1 MLLNAINKCSNT
13 QNVSLKFDRGARES
27 PASTRKLNSF
37 KTYLNLKYLYRSSEN
52 YTLGNMA
59 KITNKLETPASAT
72 HSLQQEM
79 NLARRACWCN
89 IRDESKSSP
98 NSPLTTTATATAT
111 ATLITDKNAQTK
123 KSCEICEN
131 CFNHLTNN
139 DVIFDTNDDATAA
152 DLNAFPA
159 AAAEITKAAVVE
171 RATNYNNN
179 NKNNKNNK
187 NKIHT
192 RIVNIANENN
202 RKTLI
207 VYDRDNDNG
216 HHNDDYY
223 TEIDNDNDNVDI
235 DIDVDVDVDNNR
247 YKNKNDINNIYKKN
261 KNKNN
266 SDVDVNVDNEVTT
279 VLYGATSSKNITNN
293 FINNNDNDNDNNAYS
308 SSKSINNYSCKNSTE
323 DTVPSA
329 IITTT
334 TKIEIATN
342 ANLDNFNIE
351 ATTKTTT
358 TTSIATT
365 NLSDNL
371 NNIINENK
379 LKNRSVNKLK
389 SNRRTIDATDKKMAT
404 GATESTE
411 LNATN
416 IVANNYVNIKNNNN
430 NNGNCKVNDNINK
443 MATTT
448 ETKLKS
454 FSTDFVKFARA
465 LLLHFWLAFVA
476 FCDKNTI
483 KRDDPRFVE
492 ARRQDQQRQ
501 QQQQQQQKNREHQ
514 QQGQQQDNRQ
524 QQQQQEQQQR
534 PKKFRLLTNKKFI
547 FLFMVCAFFSC
558 INRIDARPNAIGT
571 SSNAIPGNEA
581 VATGVVGDGGSPNA
595 GNNIGSNLPTS
606 DGAIPDFS
614 KPSKEMSKNIFLSD
628 SDSYK
633 EGHHAE
639 RYPLSQVDFDR
650 VKTPFIIG
658 IWILSA
664 SIAKI
669 GFHMTPKLH
678 LIFPE
683 SCLLIVVGVVIGV
696 VLFFG
701 TEVAVSPLTPN
712 TFFFYMLP
720 PIILDAG
727 YFMPNRMFFDNLGTI
742 LLMAVV
748 GTIFNIATIGGSLWA
763 CGLTGIF
770 GGADQTPKFLD
781 IFLFASL
788 ISAVDPV
795 AVLAVFEEIHVNE
808 ILYIVVFG
816 ESLLNDAVTVV
827 MYHMMEVYNE
837 IGISNIIAQDVVS
850 GVGSFFVVAIGGT
863 VIGIIWG
870 FLTGLVTR
878 FTDHVRVI
886 EPIFIFVMAY
896 LAYLNAE
903 IFHMSGILAITFCG
917 ITMKNYVE
925 SNISQKSHTTVKYA
939 LKMLSSSS
947 ETIIFM
953 FLGVATVNN
962 HHVWNTWFVLLTIAF
977 CSVFRVLGVILLSAL
992 ANRFR
997 LHKLSRVDQ
1006 FVMSYG
1012 GLRGAVAFALVLLVD
1027 ENVVKQ
1033 KDMFVTTTI
1042 AVIYFTVFLQG
1053 ITIKPLVKILNV
1065 KRANKRK
1072 PTMNERIHERFM
1084 DHLMAGI
1091 EDIVGKTGNYNVR
1104 DKFKRF
1110 DNRFIRPLLIRDL
1123 KGAEPKI
1130 IETYS
1135 KLTMRDAMEVMRRNP
1150 STIGQITGT
1159 ESMSAL
1165 FRNYTNN
1172 CIGGRWA
1179 PPTIYTTCPSL
1190 TNLDHSCSRN
1200 LDMHELDYNPSKK
1213 DLTDAKIH
1221 HLLAE
1226 ELKPYRRASIQMH
1239 RRLSYSRH
1247 AVDDRD
1253 LSTQVNYKMQ
1263 MNFRR
1268 MFNDRKHHKR
1278 SKRGTGKQQEGVKQN
1293 HVSFHDFQQNGT
1305 TKQFS
1310 HDYINEVLNE
1320 SAEENQPKLTEVTV
1334 MAANDDWDDGL
1345 TFTAKSSLAENPI
1358 PEEDRNLSRDSDGE
1372 RRVATP
1378 TATESQLPWKR
1389 QGDEISDAVQQNEFP
1404 AWASNK
1410 EYLAY
1415 NSPSATFLGGINK
1428 PKQPKSVIGLF
1439 RRESSGSKG
1448 GTSITGSAIS
1458 DAIDAGSARGSDPA
1472 LAAALSSLI
1481 VPSSQT
1487 SNPRLDKRSQ
1497 SISVTSGEG
1506 HSGPFPVTASH
1517 RRNVRRGS
1525 MLELSGDTIPE
1536 ESYQHGHSKSLC
1548 EPDGDE
1554 WNCGALQ
1561 PHEQYDDDI
1570 GSDSLLPAGRQ
1581 PLLPKITPLP
1591 QIRRMGVGAVGST
1604 GIGVNSGSGSGIP
1617 SSSKNQV
1624 TTALL
1629 STSNSDYDDDED
1641 EDFDLYDDENI
1652 VVTTTTTVASGS
1664 GSSGSGSGVPINSS
1678 NAVGINGAKNR
1689 STNSSGASGSSN
1701 TSSSGSNTNTTTTIR
1716 LTRNNDES
1724 II

>member
-1 MLLNAINKCSNT
+1 MSIRTEQDYDSA
-13 QNVSLKFDRGARES
+13 
-27 PASTRKLNSF
+27 
-37 KTYLNLKYLYRSSEN
+37 
-52 YTLGNMA
+52 
-59 KITNKLETPASAT
+59 TPA
-72 HSLQQEM
+72 LQQQM
-79 NLARRACWCN
+79 NLARRACWR
-89 IRDESKSSP
+89 IKSSR
-98 NSPLTTTATATAT
+98 SESLFKTIVSA
-111 ATLITDKNAQTK
+111 ITDT
-123 KSCEICEN
+123 
-131 CFNHLTNN
+131 
-139 DVIFDTNDDATAA
+139 
-152 DLNAFPA
+152 
-159 AAAEITKAAVVE
+159 
-171 RATNYNNN
+171 
-179 NKNNKNNK
+179 
-187 NKIHT
+187 
-192 RIVNIANENN
+192 
-202 RKTLI
+202 
-207 VYDRDNDNG
+207 
-216 HHNDDYY
+216 
-223 TEIDNDNDNVDI
+223 
-235 DIDVDVDVDNNR
+235 
-247 YKNKNDINNIYKKN
+247 
-261 KNKNN
+261 
-266 SDVDVNVDNEVTT
+266 
-279 VLYGATSSKNITNN
+279 
-293 FINNNDNDNDNNAYS
+293 
-308 SSKSINNYSCKNSTE
+308 
-323 DTVPSA
+323 DTVPPPPS
-329 IITTT
+329 
-334 TKIEIATN
+334 K
-342 ANLDNFNIE
+342 
-351 ATTKTTT
+351 
-358 TTSIATT
+358 
-365 NLSDNL
+365 
-371 NNIINENK
+371 
-379 LKNRSVNKLK
+379 
-389 SNRRTIDATDKKMAT
+389 
-404 GATESTE
+404 
-411 LNATN
+411 
-416 IVANNYVNIKNNNN
+416 
-430 NNGNCKVNDNINK
+430 
-443 MATTT
+443 
-448 ETKLKS
+448 
-454 FSTDFVKFARA
+454 
-465 LLLHFWLAFVA
+465 
-476 FCDKNTI
+476 DKNKTRI
-483 KRDDPRFVE
+483 EPQTAPAKRNTFCTSSNWRDMFSKRM
-492 ARRQDQQRQ
+492 
-501 QQQQQQQKNREHQ
+501 
-514 QQGQQQDNRQ
+514 
-524 QQQQQEQQQR
+524 
-534 PKKFRLLTNKKFI
+534 LLI
-547 FLFMVCAFFSC
+547 CALVL
-558 INRIDARPNAIGT
+558 ILGIAQARPNTIAVGV
-571 SSNAIPGNEA
+571 APGKVSQDILNPVTQLNLRQSTPGDA
-581 VATGVVGDGGSPNA
+581 VDVGLDPTPSVRLPRAEPLKSGDQDA
-595 GNNIGSNLPTS
+595 GESH
-606 DGAIPDFS
+606 
-614 KPSKEMSKNIFLSD
+614 KM
-628 SDSYK
+628 
-633 EGHHAE
+633 E
-639 RYPLSQVDFDR
+639 RYPLSSVDFAR

-696 VLFFG
+696 VLYFC
-701 TEVAVSPLTPN
+701 TDVAVSPLTPN

-727 YFMPNRMFFDNLGTI
+727 YFMPNRLFFDNLGTI

-748 GTIFNIATIGGSLWA
+748 GTIFNIATIGGSLYA
-763 CGLTGIF
+763 CGKMGIY
-770 GGADQTPKFLD
+770 GESETPGLMD
-781 IFLFASL
+781 VFLFASL

-827 MYHMMEVYNE
+827 MYHMMESYNE
-837 IGISNIIAQDVVS
+837 IGLDKIIAQDIAS
-850 GVGSFFVVAIGGT
+850 GVGSFFVVALGGT
-863 VIGIIWG
+863 AIGIIWG

-939 LKMLSSSS
+939 LKMLSSSA

-962 HHVWNTWFVLLTIAF
+962 MHVWNTWFVVLTIAF
-977 CSVFRVLGVILLSAL
+977 CSVFRVIGVILLSAL

-1033 KDMFVTTTI
+1033 KNMFVTTTI

-1150 STIGQITGT
+1150 STIGQMTGT

-1172 CIGGRWA
+1172 YIGGRWA

-1190 TNLDHSCSRN
+1190 TNLDNTCSRN
-1200 LDMHELDYNPSKK
+1200 LDMAELDYNPSKK
-1213 DLTDAKIH
+1213 DLTDARIH

-1278 SKRGTGKQQEGVKQN
+1278 SKRGASNKEAKENVKQN

-1305 TKQFS
+1305 TKQLTN
-1310 HDYINEVLNE
+1310 DYINNVLNE
-1320 SAEENQPKLTEVTV
+1320 TAEECQQNPNEINVV
-1334 MAANDDWDDGL
+1334 GPSDDWDDGL
-1345 TFTAKSSLAENPI
+1345 TFTAKSSPDSDRANNNSLIAHIQNLPGFDASKARIVVQHYAPRADDNPDTDLESPEQAIGPTAAELILPWRRDRSYQSIVAEHPI
-1358 PEEDRNLSRDSDGE
+1358 PEEDRNLSRESDGE

-1389 QGDEISDAVQQNEFP
+1389 QGDECTDAVQQNEFP

-1415 NSPSATFLGGINK
+1415 NSPSATFLG
-1428 PKQPKSVIGLF
+1428 LF
-1439 RRESSGSKG
+1439 RRESSSSKAGSVG
-1448 GTSITGSAIS
+1448 IGSTGAMDSAATGS
-1458 DAIDAGSARGSDPA
+1458 DTMMVPM
-1472 LAAALSSLI
+1472 SSQPPNT
-1481 VPSSQT
+1481 PSS
-1487 SNPRLDKRSQ
+1487 SMHNPRLDKRSQ
-1497 SISVTSGEG
+1497 SISSSSLGAGAHQLGPEG
-1506 HSGPFPVTASH
+1506 HSGPFPITASH

-1536 ESYQHGHSKSLC
+1536 ESSYQHGHSKSLC
-1548 EPDGDE
+1548 EPADSDE
-1554 WNCGALQ
+1554 WEGAPLSTAGGANS
-1561 PHEQYDDDI
+1561 E
-1570 GSDSLLPAGRQ
+1570 LLMRMSGRE
-1581 PLLPKITPLP
+1581 PLLPRPSNTPRA
-1591 QIRRMGVGAVGST
+1591 QIRRMNAGAVG
-1604 GIGVNSGSGSGIP
+1604 GAGVSQAGR
-1617 SSSKNQV
+1617 KNQV
-1624 TTALL
+1624 TKALL
-1629 STSNSDYDDDED
+1629 DYEDSETDSDENDDED
-1641 EDFDLYDDENI
+1641 EDFDSYDDENI
-1652 VVTTTTTVASGS
+1652 VVTTFTTPASGRRSGSSPGS
-1664 GSSGSGSGVPINSS
+1664 GSE
-1678 NAVGINGAKNR
+1678 A
-1689 STNSSGASGSSN
+1689 N
-1701 TSSSGSNTNTTTTIR
+1701 TATTTTTSIR

>member
-1 MLLNAINKCSNT
+1 
-13 QNVSLKFDRGARES
+13 
-27 PASTRKLNSF
+27 
-37 KTYLNLKYLYRSSEN
+37 
-52 YTLGNMA
+52 
-59 KITNKLETPASAT
+59 
-72 HSLQQEM
+72 M
-79 NLARRACWCN
+79 NLARRACW
-89 IRDESKSSP
+89 SSCTRTAPTPSSVSNSNSSSSSHTSYRSAAIKTQLLERTACQAAYRMVRNQSVHRLAAPPPIAPPSEQPSATIKICKYSDSGSWQRQLLLLLCGICLLLGGIEARP
-98 NSPLTTTATATAT
+98 NMSASSSSSSSSTTST
-111 ATLITDKNAQTK
+111 
-123 KSCEICEN
+123 S
-131 CFNHLTNN
+131 
-139 DVIFDTNDDATAA
+139 
-152 DLNAFPA
+152 
-159 AAAEITKAAVVE
+159 
-171 RATNYNNN
+171 
-179 NKNNKNNK
+179 
-187 NKIHT
+187 
-192 RIVNIANENN
+192 
-202 RKTLI
+202 
-207 VYDRDNDNG
+207 
-216 HHNDDYY
+216 
-223 TEIDNDNDNVDI
+223 
-235 DIDVDVDVDNNR
+235 
-247 YKNKNDINNIYKKN
+247 
-261 KNKNN
+261 
-266 SDVDVNVDNEVTT
+266 
-279 VLYGATSSKNITNN
+279 TSSSSTVKPAEAITQL
-293 FINNNDNDNDNNAYS
+293 
-308 SSKSINNYSCKNSTE
+308 
-323 DTVPSA
+323 
-329 IITTT
+329 
-334 TKIEIATN
+334 
-342 ANLDNFNIE
+342 NL
-351 ATTKTTT
+351 AQT
-358 TTSIATT
+358 TTSLLPASTA
-365 NLSDNL
+365 LPPPL
-371 NNIINENK
+371 PYAAH
-379 LKNRSVNKLK
+379 LKADVHDGKDLFDVSL
-389 SNRRTIDATDKKMAT
+389 
-404 GATESTE
+404 
-411 LNATN
+411 
-416 IVANNYVNIKNNNN
+416 
-430 NNGNCKVNDNINK
+430 
-443 MATTT
+443 
-448 ETKLKS
+448 
-454 FSTDFVKFARA
+454 
-465 LLLHFWLAFVA
+465 
-476 FCDKNTI
+476 
-483 KRDDPRFVE
+483 DDDE
-492 ARRQDQQRQ
+492 
-501 QQQQQQQKNREHQ
+501 E
-514 QQGQQQDNRQ
+514 
-524 QQQQQEQQQR
+524 
-534 PKKFRLLTNKKFI
+534 
-547 FLFMVCAFFSC
+547 
-558 INRIDARPNAIGT
+558 
-571 SSNAIPGNEA
+571 
-581 VATGVVGDGGSPNA
+581 
-595 GNNIGSNLPTS
+595 
-606 DGAIPDFS
+606 
-614 KPSKEMSKNIFLSD
+614 
-628 SDSYK
+628 
-633 EGHHAE
+633 EGHHHTE
-639 RYPLSQVDFDR
+639 RYPLSQVDFAR

-696 VLFFG
+696 VLYFC
-701 TEVAVSPLTPN
+701 TDVAVSPLTPN

-748 GTIFNIATIGGSLWA
+748 GTIFNVATIGGSLYA
-763 CGLTGIF
+763 CGVCGIF
-770 GGADQTPKFLD
+770 GDETPKLLD
-781 IFLFASL
+781 VFLFASL

-837 IGISNIIAQDVVS
+837 IGLPHIMAQDIAS
-850 GVGSFFVVAIGGT
+850 GVGSFFVVALGGT
-863 VIGIIWG
+863 AIGIIWG

-939 LKMLSSSS
+939 LKMLSSSA

-962 HHVWNTWFVLLTIAF
+962 MHVWNTWFVVLTITF
-977 CSVFRVLGVILLSAL
+977 CSVFRVIGVIILSAI

-1027 ENVVKQ
+1027 EKVVKH
-1033 KDMFVTTTI
+1033 KNMFVTTTI

-1150 STIGQITGT
+1150 STIGQMTGT

-1172 CIGGRWA
+1172 YIGGRWA

-1190 TNLDHSCSRN
+1190 TNLDNSCSHN
-1200 LDMHELDYNPSKK
+1200 LDMAELDYNPSKK

-1278 SKRGTGKQQEGVKQN
+1278 SKRGASNKETKENVKQN

-1305 TKQFS
+1305 TKQLS
-1310 HDYINEVLNE
+1310 NAEDCPQNPNEINVIGP
-1320 SAEENQPKLTEVTV
+1320 S
-1334 MAANDDWDDGL
+1334 DDWDDGL
-1345 TFTAKSSLAENPI
+1345 TFTAKSSPDSDRANNNSLIAHIQNLPGFDASKARIVQHYAPKLEDGPQPELDSPDPPVGPTAAELILPWRRDRSYQSIVAEHPI

-1389 QGDEISDAVQQNEFP
+1389 QGDECTDAVQQNEFP

-1439 RRESSGSKG
+1439 RRESSSSKG
-1448 GTSITGSAIS
+1448 GSLGLGSNSSGA
-1458 DAIDAGSARGSDPA
+1458 ADAGIASQDLMAVPTANA
-1472 LAAALSSLI
+1472 LNPIAS
-1481 VPSSQT
+1481 T
-1487 SNPRLDKRSQ
+1487 SMHNPRLDTRSQ
-1497 SISVTSGEG
+1497 SISSSTLGAHLVGPDG
-1506 HSGPFPVTASH
+1506 HTGPFPVTASH

-1536 ESYQHGHSKSLC
+1536 ESTYQHGHSKSLC
-1548 EPDGDE
+1548 EPADGDD
-1554 WNCGALQ
+1554 WDAMPLTNTGASVSASAAGERVM
-1561 PHEQYDDDI
+1561 H
-1570 GSDSLLPAGRQ
+1570 AGRE
-1581 PLLPKITPLP
+1581 PLLPRLLSTPRT
-1591 QIRRMGVGAVGST
+1591 QIRHMNAGAVG
-1604 GIGVNSGSGSGIP
+1604 GAAVGVPGC
-1617 SSSKNQV
+1617 KNQV

-1629 STSNSDYDDDED
+1629 DYEDTDSDTEDEDDDEG

-1652 VVTTTTTVASGS
+1652 VVTTFTTPLTPRPHELGRHGGPAG
-1664 GSSGSGSGVPINSS
+1664 G
-1678 NAVGINGAKNR
+1678 GAA
-1689 STNSSGASGSSN
+1689 GG
-1701 TSSSGSNTNTTTTIR
+1701 GPTTTTTTSIR

>member
-1 MLLNAINKCSNT
+1 MSIRTEQDYDSA
-13 QNVSLKFDRGARES
+13 
-27 PASTRKLNSF
+27 
-37 KTYLNLKYLYRSSEN
+37 
-52 YTLGNMA
+52 
-59 KITNKLETPASAT
+59 TPA
-72 HSLQQEM
+72 LQQQM
-79 NLARRACWCN
+79 NLARRACWRIKSSSSESLFKTKASAITTSEN
-89 IRDESKSSP
+89 QIDAEALPPPRDE
-98 NSPLTTTATATAT
+98 
-111 ATLITDKNAQTK
+111 TK
-123 KSCEICEN
+123 
-131 CFNHLTNN
+131 
-139 DVIFDTNDDATAA
+139 
-152 DLNAFPA
+152 
-159 AAAEITKAAVVE
+159 
-171 RATNYNNN
+171 
-179 NKNNKNNK
+179 
-187 NKIHT
+187 T
-192 RIVNIANENN
+192 RIEPQTAPAK
-202 RKTLI
+202 R
-207 VYDRDNDNG
+207 
-216 HHNDDYY
+216 
-223 TEIDNDNDNVDI
+223 
-235 DIDVDVDVDNNR
+235 
-247 YKNKNDINNIYKKN
+247 
-261 KNKNN
+261 N
-266 SDVDVNVDNEVTT
+266 SSC
-279 VLYGATSSKNITNN
+279 TSSDWRGM
-293 FINNNDNDNDNNAYS
+293 F
-308 SSKSINNYSCKNSTE
+308 SKRTLLIC
-323 DTVPSA
+323 A
-329 IITTT
+329 LALILG
-334 TKIEIATN
+334 IA
-342 ANLDNFNIE
+342 
-351 ATTKTTT
+351 
-358 TTSIATT
+358 
-365 NLSDNL
+365 
-371 NNIINENK
+371 
-379 LKNRSVNKLK
+379 
-389 SNRRTIDATDKKMAT
+389 
-404 GATESTE
+404 
-411 LNATN
+411 
-416 IVANNYVNIKNNNN
+416 
-430 NNGNCKVNDNINK
+430 
-443 MATTT
+443 
-448 ETKLKS
+448 
-454 FSTDFVKFARA
+454 
-465 LLLHFWLAFVA
+465 
-476 FCDKNTI
+476 
-483 KRDDPRFVE
+483 
-492 ARRQDQQRQ
+492 Q
-501 QQQQQQQKNREHQ
+501 
-514 QQGQQQDNRQ
+514 
-524 QQQQQEQQQR
+524 
-534 PKKFRLLTNKKFI
+534 
-547 FLFMVCAFFSC
+547 
-558 INRIDARPNAIGT
+558 ARPNT
-571 SSNAIPGNEA
+571 SA
-581 VATGVVGDGGSPNA
+581 VGVASGKVSQDIVDAVTQLNLGQSAPMDAVDVGLD
-595 GNNIGSNLPTS
+595 PT
-606 DGAIPDFS
+606 
-614 KPSKEMSKNIFLSD
+614 PSVRVPRAEPLKSGDEDAKGD
-628 SDSYK
+628 
-633 EGHHAE
+633 EGHKME
-639 RYPLSQVDFDR
+639 RYPLSSVDFAR

-696 VLFFG
+696 VLYFC
-701 TEVAVSPLTPN
+701 TDVAVSPLTPN

-727 YFMPNRMFFDNLGTI
+727 YFMPNRLFFDNLGTI

-748 GTIFNIATIGGSLWA
+748 GTIFNIATIGGSLYA
-763 CGLTGIF
+763 CGKMGIY
-770 GGADQTPKFLD
+770 GESETPGLMD
-781 IFLFASL
+781 VFLFASL

-827 MYHMMEVYNE
+827 MYHMMESYNE
-837 IGISNIIAQDVVS
+837 IGLDKIIAQDIAS
-850 GVGSFFVVAIGGT
+850 GVGSFFVVALGGT
-863 VIGIIWG
+863 AIGIIWG

-939 LKMLSSSS
+939 LKMLSSSA

-962 HHVWNTWFVLLTIAF
+962 MHVWNTWFVVLTIAF
-977 CSVFRVLGVILLSAL
+977 CSVFRVIGVILLSAL

-1033 KDMFVTTTI
+1033 KNMFVTTTI

-1150 STIGQITGT
+1150 STIGQMTGT

-1172 CIGGRWA
+1172 YIGGS
-1179 PPTIYTTCPSL
+1179 PSL
-1190 TNLDHSCSRN
+1190 TNLDNTCSRN
-1200 LDMHELDYNPSKK
+1200 LDMAELDYNPSKK
-1213 DLTDAKIH
+1213 DLTDARIH

-1226 ELKPYRRASIQMH
+1226 ELKPYRRH

-1278 SKRGTGKQQEGVKQN
+1278 SKRGASNKEAKENVKQN

-1305 TKQFS
+1305 TKQLTNGTES
-1310 HDYINEVLNE
+1310 SSNHSRKKSYRKRHTHNSLNKYRRLEIDYINNVLNE
-1320 SAEENQPKLTEVTV
+1320 TAEECQQNPNEINVV
-1334 MAANDDWDDGL
+1334 GPSDDWDDGL
-1345 TFTAKSSLAENPI
+1345 TFTAKSSPDSDRANNNSLIAHIQNLPGFDASKARIVVQHYAPKADDNPDTDIESPEQAIGPTAAELILPWRRDRSYQSIVAEHPI
-1358 PEEDRNLSRDSDGE
+1358 PEEDRNLSRESDGE

-1389 QGDEISDAVQQNEFP
+1389 QGDECTDAVQQNEFP

-1439 RRESSGSKG
+1439 RRESSSSK
-1448 GTSITGSAIS
+1448 
-1458 DAIDAGSARGSDPA
+1458 AGSVGIGSTGAMDSAASGSDTMV
-1472 LAAALSSLI
+1472 
-1481 VPSSQT
+1481 VPMSSQPSNAPST
-1487 SNPRLDKRSQ
+1487 SMHNPRLDKRSQ
-1497 SISVTSGEG
+1497 SISSSSLGAGAHQLGPDG

-1536 ESYQHGHSKSLC
+1536 ESSYQHGHSKSLC
-1548 EPDGDE
+1548 EPADSDE
-1554 WNCGALQ
+1554 WDGAPLSAAGGANS
-1561 PHEQYDDDI
+1561 E
-1570 GSDSLLPAGRQ
+1570 LLMRMSGRE
-1581 PLLPKITPLP
+1581 PLLPRPSNTPRA
-1591 QIRRMGVGAVGST
+1591 QIRRMNAGAVG
-1604 GIGVNSGSGSGIP
+1604 GAGVTQAGR
-1617 SSSKNQV
+1617 KNQV
-1624 TTALL
+1624 TKALL
-1629 STSNSDYDDDED
+1629 DYEDSETDSDENDDDED
-1641 EDFDLYDDENI
+1641 EDFDSYDDENI
-1652 VVTTTTTVASGS
+1652 VVTTFTTPATGRRPGSSPGS
-1664 GSSGSGSGVPINSS
+1664 GSE
-1678 NAVGINGAKNR
+1678 A
-1689 STNSSGASGSSN
+1689 N
-1701 TSSSGSNTNTTTTIR
+1701 TATTTTTSIR

>member
-1 MLLNAINKCSNT
+1 MSIRTEQDYDSA
-13 QNVSLKFDRGARES
+13 
-27 PASTRKLNSF
+27 
-37 KTYLNLKYLYRSSEN
+37 
-52 YTLGNMA
+52 
-59 KITNKLETPASAT
+59 TPA
-72 HSLQQEM
+72 LQQQM
-79 NLARRACWCN
+79 NLARRACWRIKSSSSESLFKTKASAITTSEN
-89 IRDESKSSP
+89 QIDAEALPPPRDE
-98 NSPLTTTATATAT
+98 
-111 ATLITDKNAQTK
+111 TK
-123 KSCEICEN
+123 
-131 CFNHLTNN
+131 
-139 DVIFDTNDDATAA
+139 
-152 DLNAFPA
+152 
-159 AAAEITKAAVVE
+159 
-171 RATNYNNN
+171 
-179 NKNNKNNK
+179 
-187 NKIHT
+187 T
-192 RIVNIANENN
+192 RIEPQTAPAK
-202 RKTLI
+202 R
-207 VYDRDNDNG
+207 
-216 HHNDDYY
+216 
-223 TEIDNDNDNVDI
+223 
-235 DIDVDVDVDNNR
+235 
-247 YKNKNDINNIYKKN
+247 
-261 KNKNN
+261 N
-266 SDVDVNVDNEVTT
+266 SSC
-279 VLYGATSSKNITNN
+279 TSSDWRGM
-293 FINNNDNDNDNNAYS
+293 F
-308 SSKSINNYSCKNSTE
+308 SKRTLLIC
-323 DTVPSA
+323 A
-329 IITTT
+329 LALILG
-334 TKIEIATN
+334 IA
-342 ANLDNFNIE
+342 
-351 ATTKTTT
+351 
-358 TTSIATT
+358 
-365 NLSDNL
+365 
-371 NNIINENK
+371 
-379 LKNRSVNKLK
+379 
-389 SNRRTIDATDKKMAT
+389 
-404 GATESTE
+404 
-411 LNATN
+411 
-416 IVANNYVNIKNNNN
+416 
-430 NNGNCKVNDNINK
+430 
-443 MATTT
+443 
-448 ETKLKS
+448 
-454 FSTDFVKFARA
+454 
-465 LLLHFWLAFVA
+465 
-476 FCDKNTI
+476 
-483 KRDDPRFVE
+483 
-492 ARRQDQQRQ
+492 Q
-501 QQQQQQQKNREHQ
+501 
-514 QQGQQQDNRQ
+514 
-524 QQQQQEQQQR
+524 
-534 PKKFRLLTNKKFI
+534 
-547 FLFMVCAFFSC
+547 
-558 INRIDARPNAIGT
+558 ARPNT
-571 SSNAIPGNEA
+571 SA
-581 VATGVVGDGGSPNA
+581 VGVASGKVSQDIVDAVTQLNLGQSAPMDAVDVGLD
-595 GNNIGSNLPTS
+595 PT
-606 DGAIPDFS
+606 
-614 KPSKEMSKNIFLSD
+614 PSVRVPRAEPLKSGDEDAKGD
-628 SDSYK
+628 
-633 EGHHAE
+633 EGHKME
-639 RYPLSQVDFDR
+639 RYPLSSVDFAR

-696 VLFFG
+696 VLYFC
-701 TEVAVSPLTPN
+701 TDVAVSPLTPN

-727 YFMPNRMFFDNLGTI
+727 YFMPNRLFFDNLGTI

-748 GTIFNIATIGGSLWA
+748 GTIFNIATIGGSLYA
-763 CGLTGIF
+763 CGKMGIY
-770 GGADQTPKFLD
+770 GESETPGLMD
-781 IFLFASL
+781 VFLFASL

-827 MYHMMEVYNE
+827 MYHMMESYNE
-837 IGISNIIAQDVVS
+837 IGLDKIIAQDIAS
-850 GVGSFFVVAIGGT
+850 GVGSFFVVALGGT
-863 VIGIIWG
+863 AIGIIWG

-939 LKMLSSSS
+939 LKMLSSSA

-962 HHVWNTWFVLLTIAF
+962 MHVWNTWFVVLTIAF
-977 CSVFRVLGVILLSAL
+977 CSVFRVIGVILLSAL

-1033 KDMFVTTTI
+1033 KNMFVTTTI

-1150 STIGQITGT
+1150 STIGQMTGT

-1172 CIGGRWA
+1172 YIGGRWA

-1190 TNLDHSCSRN
+1190 TNLDNTCSRN
-1200 LDMHELDYNPSKK
+1200 LDMAELDYNPSKK
-1213 DLTDAKIH
+1213 DLTDARIH

-1278 SKRGTGKQQEGVKQN
+1278 SKRGASNKEAKENVKQN

-1305 TKQFS
+1305 TKQLTNGTES
-1310 HDYINEVLNE
+1310 SSNHSRKKSYRKRHTHNSLNKYRRLE
-1320 SAEENQPKLTEVTV
+1320 IAEECQQNPNEINVV
-1334 MAANDDWDDGL
+1334 GPSDDWDDGL
-1345 TFTAKSSLAENPI
+1345 TFTAKSSLAEHPI
-1358 PEEDRNLSRDSDGE
+1358 PEEDRNLSRESDGE

-1389 QGDEISDAVQQNEFP
+1389 QGDECTDAVQQNEFP

-1439 RRESSGSKG
+1439 RRESSSSK
-1448 GTSITGSAIS
+1448 
-1458 DAIDAGSARGSDPA
+1458 AGSVGIGSTGAMDSAASGSDTMV
-1472 LAAALSSLI
+1472 
-1481 VPSSQT
+1481 VPMSSQPSNAPST
-1487 SNPRLDKRSQ
+1487 SMHNPRLDKRSQ
-1497 SISVTSGEG
+1497 SISSSSLGAGAHQLGPDG

-1536 ESYQHGHSKSLC
+1536 ESSYQHGHSKSLC
-1548 EPDGDE
+1548 EPADSDE
-1554 WNCGALQ
+1554 WDGAPLSAAGGANS
-1561 PHEQYDDDI
+1561 E
-1570 GSDSLLPAGRQ
+1570 LLMRMSGRE
-1581 PLLPKITPLP
+1581 PLLPRPSNTPRA
-1591 QIRRMGVGAVGST
+1591 QIRRMNAGAVG
-1604 GIGVNSGSGSGIP
+1604 GAGVTQAGR
-1617 SSSKNQV
+1617 KNQV
-1624 TTALL
+1624 TKALL
-1629 STSNSDYDDDED
+1629 DYEDSETDSDENDDDED
-1641 EDFDLYDDENI
+1641 EDFDSYDDENI
-1652 VVTTTTTVASGS
+1652 VVTTFTTPATGRRPGSSPGS
-1664 GSSGSGSGVPINSS
+1664 GSE
-1678 NAVGINGAKNR
+1678 A
-1689 STNSSGASGSSN
+1689 N
-1701 TSSSGSNTNTTTTIR
+1701 TATTTTTSIR

>member
-1 MLLNAINKCSNT
+1 MSIRTEQDYDSA
-13 QNVSLKFDRGARES
+13 
-27 PASTRKLNSF
+27 
-37 KTYLNLKYLYRSSEN
+37 
-52 YTLGNMA
+52 
-59 KITNKLETPASAT
+59 TPA
-72 HSLQQEM
+72 LQQQM
-79 NLARRACWCN
+79 NLARRACWRIKSSSSESLFKTKASAITTSEN
-89 IRDESKSSP
+89 QIDAEALPPPRDE
-98 NSPLTTTATATAT
+98 
-111 ATLITDKNAQTK
+111 TK
-123 KSCEICEN
+123 
-131 CFNHLTNN
+131 
-139 DVIFDTNDDATAA
+139 
-152 DLNAFPA
+152 
-159 AAAEITKAAVVE
+159 
-171 RATNYNNN
+171 
-179 NKNNKNNK
+179 
-187 NKIHT
+187 T
-192 RIVNIANENN
+192 RIEPQTAPAK
-202 RKTLI
+202 R
-207 VYDRDNDNG
+207 
-216 HHNDDYY
+216 
-223 TEIDNDNDNVDI
+223 
-235 DIDVDVDVDNNR
+235 
-247 YKNKNDINNIYKKN
+247 
-261 KNKNN
+261 N
-266 SDVDVNVDNEVTT
+266 SSC
-279 VLYGATSSKNITNN
+279 TSSDWRGM
-293 FINNNDNDNDNNAYS
+293 F
-308 SSKSINNYSCKNSTE
+308 SKRTLLIC
-323 DTVPSA
+323 A
-329 IITTT
+329 LALILG
-334 TKIEIATN
+334 IA
-342 ANLDNFNIE
+342 
-351 ATTKTTT
+351 
-358 TTSIATT
+358 
-365 NLSDNL
+365 
-371 NNIINENK
+371 
-379 LKNRSVNKLK
+379 
-389 SNRRTIDATDKKMAT
+389 
-404 GATESTE
+404 
-411 LNATN
+411 
-416 IVANNYVNIKNNNN
+416 
-430 NNGNCKVNDNINK
+430 
-443 MATTT
+443 
-448 ETKLKS
+448 
-454 FSTDFVKFARA
+454 
-465 LLLHFWLAFVA
+465 
-476 FCDKNTI
+476 
-483 KRDDPRFVE
+483 
-492 ARRQDQQRQ
+492 Q
-501 QQQQQQQKNREHQ
+501 
-514 QQGQQQDNRQ
+514 
-524 QQQQQEQQQR
+524 
-534 PKKFRLLTNKKFI
+534 
-547 FLFMVCAFFSC
+547 
-558 INRIDARPNAIGT
+558 ARPNT
-571 SSNAIPGNEA
+571 SA
-581 VATGVVGDGGSPNA
+581 VGVASGKVSQDIVDAVTQLNLGQSAPMDAVDVGLD
-595 GNNIGSNLPTS
+595 PT
-606 DGAIPDFS
+606 
-614 KPSKEMSKNIFLSD
+614 PSVRVPRAEPLKSGDEDAKGD
-628 SDSYK
+628 
-633 EGHHAE
+633 EGHKME
-639 RYPLSQVDFDR
+639 RYPLSSVDFAR

-696 VLFFG
+696 VLYFC
-701 TEVAVSPLTPN
+701 TDVAVSPLTPN

-727 YFMPNRMFFDNLGTI
+727 YFMPNRLFFDNLGTI

-748 GTIFNIATIGGSLWA
+748 GTIFNIATIGGSLYA
-763 CGLTGIF
+763 CGKMGIY
-770 GGADQTPKFLD
+770 GESETPGLMD
-781 IFLFASL
+781 VFLFASL

-827 MYHMMEVYNE
+827 MYHMMESYNE
-837 IGISNIIAQDVVS
+837 IGLDKIIAQDIAS
-850 GVGSFFVVAIGGT
+850 GVGSFFVVALGGT
-863 VIGIIWG
+863 AIGIIWG

-939 LKMLSSSS
+939 LKMLSSSA

-962 HHVWNTWFVLLTIAF
+962 MHVWNTWFVVLTIAF
-977 CSVFRVLGVILLSAL
+977 CSVFRVIGVILLSAL

-1033 KDMFVTTTI
+1033 KNMFVTTTI

-1150 STIGQITGT
+1150 STIGQMTGT

-1172 CIGGRWA
+1172 YIGGRWA

-1190 TNLDHSCSRN
+1190 TNLDNTCSRN
-1200 LDMHELDYNPSKK
+1200 LDMAELDYNPSKK
-1213 DLTDAKIH
+1213 DLTDARIH

-1278 SKRGTGKQQEGVKQN
+1278 SKRGASNKAKENVKQN

-1305 TKQFS
+1305 TKQLT
-1310 HDYINEVLNE
+1310 N
-1320 SAEENQPKLTEVTV
+1320 AEECQQNPNEINVV
-1334 MAANDDWDDGL
+1334 GPSDDWDDGL
-1345 TFTAKSSLAENPI
+1345 TFTAKSSPDSDRANNNSLIAHIQNLPGFDASKARIVVQHYAPKADDNPDTDIESPEQAIGPTAAELILPWRRDRSYQSIVAEHPI
-1358 PEEDRNLSRDSDGE
+1358 PEEDRNLSRESDGE

-1389 QGDEISDAVQQNEFP
+1389 QGDECTDAVQQNEFP

-1439 RRESSGSKG
+1439 RRESSSSK
-1448 GTSITGSAIS
+1448 
-1458 DAIDAGSARGSDPA
+1458 AGSVGIGSTGAMDS
-1472 LAAALSSLI
+1472 AAI
-1481 VPSSQT
+1481 EQPQMVVPMSSQPSNAPST
-1487 SNPRLDKRSQ
+1487 SMHNPRLDKRSQ
-1497 SISVTSGEG
+1497 SISSSSLGAGAHQLGPDG

-1536 ESYQHGHSKSLC
+1536 ESSYQHGHSKSLC
-1548 EPDGDE
+1548 EPADSDE
-1554 WNCGALQ
+1554 WDGAPLSAAGGANS
-1561 PHEQYDDDI
+1561 E
-1570 GSDSLLPAGRQ
+1570 LLMRMSGRE
-1581 PLLPKITPLP
+1581 PLLPRPSNTPRA
-1591 QIRRMGVGAVGST
+1591 QIRRMNAGAVG
-1604 GIGVNSGSGSGIP
+1604 GAGVTQAGR
-1617 SSSKNQV
+1617 KNQV
-1624 TTALL
+1624 TKALL
-1629 STSNSDYDDDED
+1629 DYEDSETDSDENDDDED
-1641 EDFDLYDDENI
+1641 EDFDSYDDENI
-1652 VVTTTTTVASGS
+1652 VVTTFTTPATGRRPGSSPGS
-1664 GSSGSGSGVPINSS
+1664 GSE
-1678 NAVGINGAKNR
+1678 A
-1689 STNSSGASGSSN
+1689 N
-1701 TSSSGSNTNTTTTIR
+1701 TATTTTTSIR

>member
-1 MLLNAINKCSNT
+1 MT
-13 QNVSLKFDRGARES
+13 SLTEQDYDSA
-27 PASTRKLNSF
+27 
-37 KTYLNLKYLYRSSEN
+37 
-52 YTLGNMA
+52 
-59 KITNKLETPASAT
+59 TPA
-72 HSLQQEM
+72 LQQQM
-79 NLARRACWCN
+79 NLARRACWSSTREGPLN
-89 IRDESKSSP
+89 GAIEIRDE
-98 NSPLTTTATATAT
+98 TTARHRHRIELADPTNNEQPPMRTTCSTLNQRRRRMPHCSGGGGGLLHRRMLVLCAIFCLLAGTALARPNTSASVGVASAGDGDAVTQVNLAETAATAGG
-111 ATLITDKNAQTK
+111 
-123 KSCEICEN
+123 E
-131 CFNHLTNN
+131 
-139 DVIFDTNDDATAA
+139 DATAPPVKA
-152 DLNAFPA
+152 PR
-159 AAAEITKAAVVE
+159 AESLE
-171 RATNYNNN
+171 EP
-179 NKNNKNNK
+179 
-187 NKIHT
+187 
-192 RIVNIANENN
+192 IVLEM
-202 RKTLI
+202 K
-207 VYDRDNDNG
+207 
-216 HHNDDYY
+216 
-223 TEIDNDNDNVDI
+223 
-235 DIDVDVDVDNNR
+235 
-247 YKNKNDINNIYKKN
+247 
-261 KNKNN
+261 
-266 SDVDVNVDNEVTT
+266 SDE
-279 VLYGATSSKNITNN
+279 
-293 FINNNDNDNDNNAYS
+293 
-308 SSKSINNYSCKNSTE
+308 E
-323 DTVPSA
+323 D
-329 IITTT
+329 
-334 TKIEIATN
+334 
-342 ANLDNFNIE
+342 
-351 ATTKTTT
+351 
-358 TTSIATT
+358 
-365 NLSDNL
+365 
-371 NNIINENK
+371 
-379 LKNRSVNKLK
+379 
-389 SNRRTIDATDKKMAT
+389 
-404 GATESTE
+404 G
-411 LNATN
+411 
-416 IVANNYVNIKNNNN
+416 
-430 NNGNCKVNDNINK
+430 GGG
-443 MATTT
+443 
-448 ETKLKS
+448 
-454 FSTDFVKFARA
+454 
-465 LLLHFWLAFVA
+465 
-476 FCDKNTI
+476 
-483 KRDDPRFVE
+483 
-492 ARRQDQQRQ
+492 
-501 QQQQQQQKNREHQ
+501 EHQ
-514 QQGQQQDNRQ
+514 
-524 QQQQQEQQQR
+524 
-534 PKKFRLLTNKKFI
+534 KI
-547 FLFMVCAFFSC
+547 
-558 INRIDARPNAIGT
+558 
-571 SSNAIPGNEA
+571 
-581 VATGVVGDGGSPNA
+581 
-595 GNNIGSNLPTS
+595 
-606 DGAIPDFS
+606 
-614 KPSKEMSKNIFLSD
+614 
-628 SDSYK
+628 
-633 EGHHAE
+633 E
-639 RYPLSQVDFDR
+639 RYPLSQVDFGH

-658 IWILSA
+658 VWILSA

-696 VLFFG
+696 VLYFC
-701 TEVAVSPLTPN
+701 TDVAVSPLTPN

-727 YFMPNRMFFDNLGTI
+727 YFMPNRLFFDNLGTI

-748 GTIFNIATIGGSLWA
+748 GTIFNIATIGGALYA
-763 CGLTGIF
+763 CGLTGIY
-770 GGADQTPKFLD
+770 GESQTPGLMD
-781 IFLFASL
+781 IFLFTSL

-827 MYHMMEVYNE
+827 MYHMMEGYTT
-837 IGISNIIAQDVVS
+837 IGLDNVIPQDIFS
-850 GVGSFFVVAIGGT
+850 GCGSFFIVALGGTAIG
-863 VIGIIWG
+863 VIWG

-939 LKMLSSSS
+939 LKMLSSSA

-962 HHVWNTWFVLLTIAF
+962 MHVWNTWFVVLTIAF
-977 CSVFRVLGVILLSAL
+977 CSVFRVLGVILLTAI

-1033 KDMFVTTTI
+1033 KNMFVTTTI

-1053 ITIKPLVKILNV
+1053 ITIKPLVSILNV

-1110 DNRFIRPLLIRDL
+1110 DNRFIRPLIIRDL

-1150 STIGQITGT
+1150 STIGQMTGT

-1172 CIGGRWA
+1172 YIGVRWA

-1190 TNLDHSCSRN
+1190 TNLDNTCRN
-1200 LDMHELDYNPSKK
+1200 LDMAELDYNPSKK
-1213 DLTDAKIH
+1213 DLTDARIH

-1226 ELKPYRRASIQMH
+1226 ELKPYRRH

-1278 SKRGTGKQQEGVKQN
+1278 SKRGANNKEPKENVKQN

-1305 TKQFS
+1305 TKQLSNGTSSSSNHSRKKSYRKRHS
-1310 HDYINEVLNE
+1310 HNSLNKYRRLEIDYINNVLNE
-1320 SAEENQPKLTEVTV
+1320 TAEESQQNPNEINVV
-1334 MAANDDWDDGL
+1334 GASDDWDDGL
-1345 TFTAKSSLAENPI
+1345 TFTAKSSLAEHPI
-1358 PEEDRNLSRDSDGE
+1358 PEEDRNLSRESDGE

-1389 QGDEISDAVQQNEFP
+1389 GGEECTDAVQQNEFP

-1439 RRESSGSKG
+1439 RRESSSSKG
-1448 GTSITGSAIS
+1448 GSIGIGSTGAV
-1458 DAIDAGSARGSDPA
+1458 DATASGDPMVVPSSTMMCPPG
-1472 LAAALSSLI
+1472 AALSTA
-1481 VPSSQT
+1481 PST
-1487 SNPRLDKRSQ
+1487 SMHNPRLDKRSQ
-1497 SISVTSGEG
+1497 SISSGSLGGGASGGMVPHHQLGPDG

-1525 MLELSGDTIPE
+1525 MLELTGLIVTGRRPSRILHISPGAATLLESAKITATPSPPPPCTSTRPSTSTTTTTTVPTTPSTTTTTITTSTSKNKNNTSNNPTESTTGSASSSTPTSTTSESSATYYYPKDTIPE
-1536 ESYQHGHSKSLC
+1536 ESTYQHGHSKSLC
-1548 EPDGDE
+1548 EPADTDDWE
-1554 WNCGALQ
+1554 GAPLTAANGANSERLM
-1561 PHEQYDDDI
+1561 H
-1570 GSDSLLPAGRQ
+1570 SGRE
-1581 PLLPKITPLP
+1581 PLLPRLGATPRT
-1591 QIRRMGVGAVGST
+1591 QIRRMNAGAVGGSAV
-1604 GIGVNSGSGSGIP
+1604 GVPGR
-1617 SSSKNQV
+1617 KNQV

-1629 STSNSDYDDDED
+1629 DYEDTDSDSDEEEEDDDED

-1652 VVTTTTTVASGS
+1652 VVTTFTTPATPRHHEVGRRLGSSPDSGS
-1664 GSSGSGSGVPINSS
+1664 EPTT
-1678 NAVGINGAKNR
+1678 K
-1689 STNSSGASGSSN
+1689 
-1701 TSSSGSNTNTTTTIR
+1701 TTTTSIR

>member
-1 MLLNAINKCSNT
+1 MKSRTEKDYDSA
-13 QNVSLKFDRGARES
+13 
-27 PASTRKLNSF
+27 
-37 KTYLNLKYLYRSSEN
+37 
-52 YTLGNMA
+52 
-59 KITNKLETPASAT
+59 TPA
-72 HSLQQEM
+72 LQQQM
-79 NLARRACWCN
+79 NLARRACWP
-89 IRDESKSSP
+89 RP
-98 NSPLTTTATATAT
+98 TTAFATATSHPSPSPSPVS
-111 ATLITDKNAQTK
+111 TLNYCAYPSNGAKQIQLN
-123 KSCEICEN
+123 E
-131 CFNHLTNN
+131 LT
-139 DVIFDTNDDATAA
+139 TCQ
-152 DLNAFPA
+152 L
-159 AAAEITKAAVVE
+159 
-171 RATNYNNN
+171 
-179 NKNNKNNK
+179 
-187 NKIHT
+187 
-192 RIVNIANENN
+192 ANPMSRNQS
-202 RKTLI
+202 
-207 VYDRDNDNG
+207 DG
-216 HHNDDYY
+216 
-223 TEIDNDNDNVDI
+223 
-235 DIDVDVDVDNNR
+235 
-247 YKNKNDINNIYKKN
+247 
-261 KNKNN
+261 N
-266 SDVDVNVDNEVTT
+266 S
-279 VLYGATSSKNITNN
+279 S
-293 FINNNDNDNDNNAYS
+293 
-308 SSKSINNYSCKNSTE
+308 
-323 DTVPSA
+323 
-329 IITTT
+329 
-334 TKIEIATN
+334 
-342 ANLDNFNIE
+342 
-351 ATTKTTT
+351 
-358 TTSIATT
+358 
-365 NLSDNL
+365 
-371 NNIINENK
+371 
-379 LKNRSVNKLK
+379 RS
-389 SNRRTIDATDKKMAT
+389 
-404 GATESTE
+404 
-411 LNATN
+411 
-416 IVANNYVNIKNNNN
+416 
-430 NNGNCKVNDNINK
+430 
-443 MATTT
+443 
-448 ETKLKS
+448 
-454 FSTDFVKFARA
+454 
-465 LLLHFWLAFVA
+465 
-476 FCDKNTI
+476 
-483 KRDDPRFVE
+483 
-492 ARRQDQQRQ
+492 QQPQ
-501 QQQQQQQKNREHQ
+501 QQQPPPPSEQPPTRVYHKPRHQ
-514 QQGQQQDNRQ
+514 QSRSMS
-524 QQQQQEQQQR
+524 
-534 PKKFRLLTNKKFI
+534 LLLLLLCSFC
-547 FLFMVCAFFSC
+547 LLLAGSE
-558 INRIDARPNAIGT
+558 ARPNVSA
-571 SSNAIPGNEA
+571 SSSSSSSSSSSTAQPPAA
-581 VATGVVGDGGSPNA
+581 VTQL
-595 GNNIGSNLPTS
+595 NLPQTTTPS
-606 DGAIPDFS
+606 VLATTDAASSTMPPQQPVAEELKDPDPFDV
-614 KPSKEMSKNIFLSD
+614 EMD
-628 SDSYK
+628 D
-633 EGHHAE
+633 EEGGHHKME
-639 RYPLSQVDFDR
+639 RYPLSQVDFAR

-696 VLFFG
+696 VLYFC
-701 TEVAVSPLTPN
+701 TDVAVSPLTPN

-748 GTIFNIATIGGSLWA
+748 GTIFNVATIGGSLYA
-763 CGLTGIF
+763 CGVCGIF
-770 GGADQTPKFLD
+770 GDETPKLLD
-781 IFLFASL
+781 VFLFASL

-827 MYHMMEVYNE
+827 MYHMMESYNE
-837 IGISNIIAQDVVS
+837 IGLPKINGQDIAY
-850 GVGSFFVVAIGGT
+850 GVGSFFVVALGGT
-863 VIGIIWG
+863 AIGIIWG

-939 LKMLSSSS
+939 LKMLSSSA

-962 HHVWNTWFVLLTIAF
+962 MHVWNTWFVVLTIAF
-977 CSVFRVLGVILLSAL
+977 CSVFRVIGVILLSAI

-1027 ENVVKQ
+1027 ERVVKH
-1033 KDMFVTTTI
+1033 KNMFVTTTI

-1150 STIGQITGT
+1150 STIGQMTGT

-1172 CIGGRWA
+1172 YIGGRWA

-1190 TNLDHSCSRN
+1190 TNLDNTCSHN
-1200 LDMHELDYNPSKK
+1200 LDMAELDYNPSKK
-1213 DLTDAKIH
+1213 DLTDARIH

-1278 SKRGTGKQQEGVKQN
+1278 SKRGASNKEPKENVKQN
-1293 HVSFHDFQQNGT
+1293 HVSFTDFQQNGT
-1305 TKQFS
+1305 AKQLS
-1310 HDYINEVLNE
+1310 NV
-1320 SAEENQPKLTEVTV
+1320 AEH
-1334 MAANDDWDDGL
+1334 
-1345 TFTAKSSLAENPI
+1345 PI

-1389 QGDEISDAVQQNEFP
+1389 QGDECTDAVQQNEFP

-1439 RRESSGSKG
+1439 RRESSSSK
-1448 GTSITGSAIS
+1448 
-1458 DAIDAGSARGSDPA
+1458 AGSLGSVDPN
-1472 LAAALSSLI
+1472 LE
-1481 VPSSQT
+1481 PSSTTATMINNAGGSTAPST
-1487 SNPRLDKRSQ
+1487 SMMHNPRLDNRSQ
-1497 SISVTSGEG
+1497 SISSGTLGSHLVGPDG
-1506 HSGPFPVTASH
+1506 HTGPFPVTASH

-1525 MLELSGDTIPE
+1525 MLELSGLIVTGRRPSRILLCSPGANNLLENTPTTTATTTARITTTTTSATTRTSTTNNTNSTANKLSITPTTTTTTPTTITSTSNSTTTPTTIAEITTSSNNSPSNSSTTNYSSPTSESSGATYYSNDTIPE
-1536 ESYQHGHSKSLC
+1536 ESSYQHGHSKSLC
-1548 EPDGDE
+1548 EPADGDDWE
-1554 WNCGALQ
+1554 GVPLATT
-1561 PHEQYDDDI
+1561 
-1570 GSDSLLPAGRQ
+1570 AGVGVGGVAASKSERQ
-1581 PLLPKITPLP
+1581 MHSGREPLLPRLTSTPRA
-1591 QIRRMGVGAVGST
+1591 QIRHMNAGAVGGAT
-1604 GIGVNSGSGSGIP
+1604 VGVPGC
-1617 SSSKNQV
+1617 KNQV

-1629 STSNSDYDDDED
+1629 DYEDTESESEDEDDDDDEG

-1652 VVTTTTTVASGS
+1652 VVTTFTTPQDLTRRG
-1664 GSSGSGSGVPINSS
+1664 
-1678 NAVGINGAKNR
+1678 GAA
-1689 STNSSGASGSSN
+1689 GG
-1701 TSSSGSNTNTTTTIR
+1701 GGGGGGGTTTTTSIR

>member
-1 MLLNAINKCSNT
+1 MSNRT
-13 QNVSLKFDRGARES
+13 EQDYDSA
-27 PASTRKLNSF
+27 
-37 KTYLNLKYLYRSSEN
+37 
-52 YTLGNMA
+52 
-59 KITNKLETPASAT
+59 TPA
-72 HSLQQEM
+72 LQQQM
-79 NLARRACWCN
+79 NLARRACWRRN
-89 IRDESKSSP
+89 PSSSTQLPPQNTITITREAASRLELVNTEIAKQIDAEAQPPRDETKTRLEP
-98 NSPLTTTATATAT
+98 QTATATRST
-111 ATLITDKNAQTK
+111 KWTSDWRGILGKRMLLICALVLILGLVQGRPNTSAVGVTSGK
-123 KSCEICEN
+123 
-131 CFNHLTNN
+131 
-139 DVIFDTNDDATAA
+139 DAVTQ
-152 DLNAFPA
+152 LNLPM
-159 AAAEITKAAVVE
+159 
-171 RATNYNNN
+171 
-179 NKNNKNNK
+179 
-187 NKIHT
+187 
-192 RIVNIANENN
+192 
-202 RKTLI
+202 
-207 VYDRDNDNG
+207 
-216 HHNDDYY
+216 
-223 TEIDNDNDNVDI
+223 
-235 DIDVDVDVDNNR
+235 DVDVGV
-247 YKNKNDINNIYKKN
+247 
-261 KNKNN
+261 
-266 SDVDVNVDNEVTT
+266 EPTQ
-279 VLYGATSSKNITNN
+279 
-293 FINNNDNDNDNNAYS
+293 
-308 SSKSINNYSCKNSTE
+308 
-323 DTVPSA
+323 SA
-329 IITTT
+329 
-334 TKIEIATN
+334 K
-342 ANLDNFNIE
+342 LPRSE
-351 ATTKTTT
+351 A
-358 TTSIATT
+358 
-365 NLSDNL
+365 
-371 NNIINENK
+371 
-379 LKNRSVNKLK
+379 LK
-389 SNRRTIDATDKKMAT
+389 SSDQDAEGGEAHKM
-404 GATESTE
+404 
-411 LNATN
+411 
-416 IVANNYVNIKNNNN
+416 
-430 NNGNCKVNDNINK
+430 
-443 MATTT
+443 
-448 ETKLKS
+448 
-454 FSTDFVKFARA
+454 
-465 LLLHFWLAFVA
+465 
-476 FCDKNTI
+476 
-483 KRDDPRFVE
+483 
-492 ARRQDQQRQ
+492 
-501 QQQQQQQKNREHQ
+501 
-514 QQGQQQDNRQ
+514 
-524 QQQQQEQQQR
+524 
-534 PKKFRLLTNKKFI
+534 
-547 FLFMVCAFFSC
+547 
-558 INRIDARPNAIGT
+558 
-571 SSNAIPGNEA
+571 
-581 VATGVVGDGGSPNA
+581 
-595 GNNIGSNLPTS
+595 
-606 DGAIPDFS
+606 
-614 KPSKEMSKNIFLSD
+614 
-628 SDSYK
+628 
-633 EGHHAE
+633 E
-639 RYPLSQVDFDR
+639 RYPLSSVDFAR

-696 VLFFG
+696 VLYFC
-701 TEVAVSPLTPN
+701 TDVAVSPLTPN

-727 YFMPNRMFFDNLGTI
+727 YFMPNRLFFDNLGTI

-748 GTIFNIATIGGSLWA
+748 GTIFNIATIGGSLYA
-763 CGLTGIF
+763 CGRMGIY
-770 GGADQTPKFLD
+770 GEGETPNLMD
-781 IFLFASL
+781 VFLFASL

-827 MYHMMEVYNE
+827 MYHMMESYNE
-837 IGISNIIAQDVVS
+837 IGLDKIIAQDIAS
-850 GVGSFFVVAIGGT
+850 GVGSFFVVALGGT
-863 VIGIIWG
+863 AIGIIWG

-939 LKMLSSSS
+939 LKMLSSSA

-962 HHVWNTWFVLLTIAF
+962 MHVWNTWFVVLTIAF

-1033 KDMFVTTTI
+1033 KNMFVTTTI

-1150 STIGQITGT
+1150 STIGQMTGT

-1172 CIGGRWA
+1172 YIGGRWA

-1190 TNLDHSCSRN
+1190 TNLDNTCSRN
-1200 LDMHELDYNPSKK
+1200 LDMAELDYNPSKK
-1213 DLTDAKIH
+1213 DLTDARIH

-1278 SKRGTGKQQEGVKQN
+1278 SKRGASNKEAKENVKQN

-1305 TKQFS
+1305 TKQLT
-1310 HDYINEVLNE
+1310 N
-1320 SAEENQPKLTEVTV
+1320 AEECQQNPNEINVV
-1334 MAANDDWDDGL
+1334 GPSDDWDDGL
-1345 TFTAKSSLAENPI
+1345 TFTAKSSLAEHPI
-1358 PEEDRNLSRDSDGE
+1358 PEEDRNLSRESDGE

-1389 QGDEISDAVQQNEFP
+1389 QGDECTDAVQQNEFP

-1439 RRESSGSKG
+1439 RRESSSSK
-1448 GTSITGSAIS
+1448 
-1458 DAIDAGSARGSDPA
+1458 AGSVGIGSTGAVDTAASGSVDPMV
-1472 LAAALSSLI
+1472 
-1481 VPSSQT
+1481 VPISTQAPNAPST
-1487 SNPRLDKRSQ
+1487 SMHNPRLDKRSQ
-1497 SISVTSGEG
+1497 SISSGSLGAGAHQLGSDG

-1536 ESYQHGHSKSLC
+1536 ESSYQHGHSKSLC
-1548 EPDGDE
+1548 EPADSDDWE
-1554 WNCGALQ
+1554 GAPLSNAAVGGANS
-1561 PHEQYDDDI
+1561 ERMMRL
-1570 GSDSLLPAGRQ
+1570 SGRE
-1581 PLLPKITPLP
+1581 PLLPRPSNTPRA
-1591 QIRRMGVGAVGST
+1591 QIRRMNAGAVGGAAVSQA
-1604 GIGVNSGSGSGIP
+1604 GR
-1617 SSSKNQV
+1617 KNQV
-1624 TTALL
+1624 TKALL
-1629 STSNSDYDDDED
+1629 DYEDSETDSEENDDDDDDDDED
-1641 EDFDLYDDENI
+1641 EDFDSYDDENI
-1652 VVTTTTTVASGS
+1652 VVTTFTTPATGRRSGSSPGS
-1664 GSSGSGSGVPINSS
+1664 GSEA
-1678 NAVGINGAKNR
+1678 NA
-1689 STNSSGASGSSN
+1689 
-1701 TSSSGSNTNTTTTIR
+1701 TTTTTTTTTSIR

>member
-1 MLLNAINKCSNT
+1 MFQDLFLRNSNEIFFRGPENGDDNANKQQQRAKDFVKSSPLPPSLQNQKQKSPKFTNT
-13 QNVSLKFDRGARES
+13 
-27 PASTRKLNSF
+27 T
-37 KTYLNLKYLYRSSEN
+37 TTSEN
-52 YTLGNMA
+52 MA
-59 KITNKLETPASAT
+59 VSKKIMESKMEQHKKAPLSLDKKKTSSLE
-72 HSLQQEM
+72 QEL
-79 NLARRACWCN
+79 NLARRACWCSSVSAGN
-89 IRDESKSSP
+89 GGGDDDEGDGLLDRKSI
-98 NSPLTTTATATAT
+98 NECCE
-111 ATLITDKNAQTK
+111 KCF
-123 KSCEICEN
+123 KS
-131 CFNHLTNN
+131 
-139 DVIFDTNDDATAA
+139 NDD
-152 DLNAFPA
+152 N
-159 AAAEITKAAVVE
+159 
-171 RATNYNNN
+171 
-179 NKNNKNNK
+179 
-187 NKIHT
+187 
-192 RIVNIANENN
+192 VN
-202 RKTLI
+202 
-207 VYDRDNDNG
+207 D
-216 HHNDDYY
+216 
-223 TEIDNDNDNVDI
+223 DNDNDDI
-235 DIDVDVDVDNNR
+235 GQTTNLE
-247 YKNKNDINNIYKKN
+247 KT
-261 KNKNN
+261 
-266 SDVDVNVDNEVTT
+266 TT
-279 VLYGATSSKNITNN
+279 VLNGAKIIFSKNINN
-293 FINNNDNDNDNNAYS
+293 
-308 SSKSINNYSCKNSTE
+308 T
-323 DTVPSA
+323 
-329 IITTT
+329 
-334 TKIEIATN
+334 
-342 ANLDNFNIE
+342 
-351 ATTKTTT
+351 TTKTTNDNTMNSNKLAENSFSVKKPHEVAAATDGSDVIPT
-358 TTSIATT
+358 TTTTT
-365 NLSDNL
+365 NNLIKRKLNSKSQEHNKEEHDNDVDDDV
-371 NNIINENK
+371 NEDI
-379 LKNRSVNKLK
+379 VNKNSKLAA
-389 SNRRTIDATDKKMAT
+389 SSS
-404 GATESTE
+404 STSSTSASASS
-411 LNATN
+411 LSKFKAS
-416 IVANNYVNIKNNNN
+416 IK
-430 NNGNCKVNDNINK
+430 
-443 MATTT
+443 
-448 ETKLKS
+448 
-454 FSTDFVKFARA
+454 A
-465 LLLHFWLAFVA
+465 LLLALWLGFVN
-476 FCDKNTI
+476 FCERNTI
-483 KRDDPRFVE
+483 KRNDPRFE
-492 ARRQDQQRQ
+492 IYRQKPETQMQQSTTTASSSA
-501 QQQQQQQKNREHQ
+501 N
-514 QQGQQQDNRQ
+514 D
-524 QQQQQEQQQR
+524 
-534 PKKFRLLTNKKFI
+534 PKADKRKPFQFKLLTSKKVI
-547 FLFMVCAFFSC
+547 FLLLVCFFFSC
-558 INRIDARPNAIGT
+558 IQRIDARPNTAAGGSGADGNAVT
-571 SSNAIPGNEA
+571 GQAVGVGAESVYTVTPGKVNSLPASNTALPPESVNSNAIKQPKSTDGGGSEAPQSAGTTGNDIKLNTDSSSGRPA
-581 VATGVVGDGGSPNA
+581 VAVPHSDDDDNDHGDDDGGHS
-595 GNNIGSNLPTS
+595 G
-606 DGAIPDFS
+606 
-614 KPSKEMSKNIFLSD
+614 
-628 SDSYK
+628 
-633 EGHHAE
+633 GHE
-639 RYPLSQVDFDR
+639 RYPLAQVEFDR

-658 IWILSA
+658 VWILSA

-696 VLFFG
+696 VLFFC
-701 TEVAVSPLTPN
+701 TDVAVSPLTPN

-727 YFMPNRMFFDNLGTI
+727 YFMPNRLFFDNLGTI

-770 GGADQTPKFLD
+770 GGPEDTPRFLD
-781 IFLFASL
+781 IFIFASL

-827 MYHMMEVYNE
+827 MYHMMEVYNH
-837 IGISNIIAQDVVS
+837 IGISEIIAQDVVN
-850 GVGSFFVVAIGGT
+850 GVGSFFVVAVGGT

-962 HHVWNTWFVLLTIAF
+962 SHVWNTWFVILTIVF
-977 CSVFRVLGVILLSAL
+977 CSVFRVIGVIILSAM

-1012 GLRGAVAFALVLLVD
+1012 GLRGAVAFALVLLID
-1027 ENVVKQ
+1027 ETIVPQ
-1033 KDMFVTTTI
+1033 KNMFVTTTI
-1042 AVIYFTVFLQG
+1042 AVIYFTVFVQG

-1110 DNRFIRPLLIRDL
+1110 DNRFIRPLLLRDL

-1135 KLTMRDAMEVMRRNP
+1135 KLTMRDAIEVMRRNP

-1172 CIGGRWA
+1172 CIGGS
-1179 PPTIYTTCPSL
+1179 PSL
-1190 TNLDHSCSRN
+1190 TNLDNTCSRN

-1226 ELKPYRRASIQMH
+1226 ELKPYRRH

-1278 SKRGTGKQQEGVKQN
+1278 SKRGANKDGVKQN

-1310 HDYINEVLNE
+1310 H
-1320 SAEENQPKLTEVTV
+1320 EENPNNKLTEVTV
-1334 MAANDDWDDGL
+1334 VGENDDWEDGL
-1345 TFTAKSSLAENPI
+1345 TFTAKSSLAEHAI

-1389 QGDEISDAVQQNEFP
+1389 QGDEVSDAVQQNEFP

-1439 RRESSGSKG
+1439 RRESSGSRG
-1448 GTSITGSAIS
+1448 GVGGSIITVDGTDGGS
-1458 DAIDAGSARGSDPA
+1458 SARGSDPA
-1472 LAAALSSLI
+1472 LAAALSQMV
-1481 VPSSQT
+1481 VPSST
-1487 SNPRLDKRSQ
+1487 IPYNPRLDKRSQ
-1497 SISVTSGEG
+1497 SISSGSGSAGIGDSG

-1525 MLELSGDTIPE
+1525 MLELT
-1536 ESYQHGHSKSLC
+1536 
-1548 EPDGDE
+1548 GDE
-1554 WNCGALQ
+1554 TN
-1561 PHEQYDDDI
+1561 E
-1570 GSDSLLPAGRQ
+1570 
-1581 PLLPKITPLP
+1581 
-1591 QIRRMGVGAVGST
+1591 ST
-1604 GIGVNSGSGSGIP
+1604 D
-1617 SSSKNQV
+1617 K
-1624 TTALL
+1624 
-1629 STSNSDYDDDED
+1629 
-1641 EDFDLYDDENI
+1641 
-1652 VVTTTTTVASGS
+1652 
-1664 GSSGSGSGVPINSS
+1664 
-1678 NAVGINGAKNR
+1678 K
-1689 STNSSGASGSSN
+1689 
-1701 TSSSGSNTNTTTTIR
+1701 
-1716 LTRNNDES
+1716 
-1724 II
+1724 

>member
-1 MLLNAINKCSNT
+1 MSIRTEQDYDSA
-13 QNVSLKFDRGARES
+13 
-27 PASTRKLNSF
+27 
-37 KTYLNLKYLYRSSEN
+37 
-52 YTLGNMA
+52 
-59 KITNKLETPASAT
+59 TPA
-72 HSLQQEM
+72 LQQQM
-79 NLARRACWCN
+79 NLARRACWR
-89 IRDESKSSP
+89 IKSS
-98 NSPLTTTATATAT
+98 
-111 ATLITDKNAQTK
+111 
-123 KSCEICEN
+123 
-131 CFNHLTNN
+131 
-139 DVIFDTNDDATAA
+139 
-152 DLNAFPA
+152 
-159 AAAEITKAAVVE
+159 
-171 RATNYNNN
+171 
-179 NKNNKNNK
+179 
-187 NKIHT
+187 
-192 RIVNIANENN
+192 
-202 RKTLI
+202 
-207 VYDRDNDNG
+207 
-216 HHNDDYY
+216 
-223 TEIDNDNDNVDI
+223 
-235 DIDVDVDVDNNR
+235 
-247 YKNKNDINNIYKKN
+247 
-261 KNKNN
+261 
-266 SDVDVNVDNEVTT
+266 
-279 VLYGATSSKNITNN
+279 SSESLFKNIVSAKT
-293 FINNNDNDNDNNAYS
+293 D
-308 SSKSINNYSCKNSTE
+308 T
-323 DTVPSA
+323 DTVPPPPS
-329 IITTT
+329 
-334 TKIEIATN
+334 K
-342 ANLDNFNIE
+342 
-351 ATTKTTT
+351 
-358 TTSIATT
+358 
-365 NLSDNL
+365 
-371 NNIINENK
+371 
-379 LKNRSVNKLK
+379 
-389 SNRRTIDATDKKMAT
+389 
-404 GATESTE
+404 
-411 LNATN
+411 
-416 IVANNYVNIKNNNN
+416 
-430 NNGNCKVNDNINK
+430 
-443 MATTT
+443 
-448 ETKLKS
+448 
-454 FSTDFVKFARA
+454 
-465 LLLHFWLAFVA
+465 
-476 FCDKNTI
+476 DKNKTRI
-483 KRDDPRFVE
+483 EPQTAPAKRNTSSNWRDMFSKRM
-492 ARRQDQQRQ
+492 
-501 QQQQQQQKNREHQ
+501 
-514 QQGQQQDNRQ
+514 
-524 QQQQQEQQQR
+524 
-534 PKKFRLLTNKKFI
+534 LLI
-547 FLFMVCAFFSC
+547 CALVLILGISQAQ
-558 INRIDARPNAIGT
+558 ARPNTIAVGV
-571 SSNAIPGNEA
+571 APGKVSQDILNPVTQLNLRQSTPVDA
-581 VATGVVGDGGSPNA
+581 VDVSLDPTPSVRLPRAEPLKSGDQDA
-595 GNNIGSNLPTS
+595 GESH
-606 DGAIPDFS
+606 
-614 KPSKEMSKNIFLSD
+614 KM
-628 SDSYK
+628 
-633 EGHHAE
+633 E
-639 RYPLSQVDFDR
+639 RYPLSSVDFAR

-696 VLFFG
+696 VLYFC
-701 TEVAVSPLTPN
+701 TDVAVSPLTPN

-727 YFMPNRMFFDNLGTI
+727 YFMPNRLFFDNLGTI

-748 GTIFNIATIGGSLWA
+748 GTIFNIATIGGSLYA
-763 CGLTGIF
+763 CGKMGIY
-770 GGADQTPKFLD
+770 GESETPGLMD
-781 IFLFASL
+781 VFLFASL

-827 MYHMMEVYNE
+827 MYHMMESYNE
-837 IGISNIIAQDVVS
+837 IGLDKIIAQDIAS
-850 GVGSFFVVAIGGT
+850 GVGSFFVVALGGT
-863 VIGIIWG
+863 AIGIIWG

-939 LKMLSSSS
+939 LKMLSSSA

-962 HHVWNTWFVLLTIAF
+962 MHVWNTWFVVLTIAF
-977 CSVFRVLGVILLSAL
+977 CSVFRVIGVILLSAL

-1033 KDMFVTTTI
+1033 KNMFVTTTI

-1150 STIGQITGT
+1150 STIGQMTGT

-1172 CIGGRWA
+1172 YIGGRWA

-1190 TNLDHSCSRN
+1190 TNLDNTCSRN
-1200 LDMHELDYNPSKK
+1200 LDMAELDYNPSKK
-1213 DLTDAKIH
+1213 DLTDARIH

-1226 ELKPYRRASIQMH
+1226 ELKPYRRH

-1278 SKRGTGKQQEGVKQN
+1278 SKRGASNKEAKENVKQN

-1305 TKQFS
+1305 TKQLT
-1310 HDYINEVLNE
+1310 N
-1320 SAEENQPKLTEVTV
+1320 AEECQQNPNEINVV
-1334 MAANDDWDDGL
+1334 GPSDDWDDGL
-1345 TFTAKSSLAENPI
+1345 TFTAKSSLAEHPI
-1358 PEEDRNLSRDSDGE
+1358 PEEDRNLSRESDGE

-1389 QGDEISDAVQQNEFP
+1389 QGDECTDAVQQNEFP

-1439 RRESSGSKG
+1439 RRESSSSKAGSVG
-1448 GTSITGSAIS
+1448 IGSTGAMDSAATGS
-1458 DAIDAGSARGSDPA
+1458 DTMMVPM
-1472 LAAALSSLI
+1472 SSQPPNT
-1481 VPSSQT
+1481 PSS
-1487 SNPRLDKRSQ
+1487 SMHNPRLDKRSQ
-1497 SISVTSGEG
+1497 SISSSSLGAGAHQLGPEG
-1506 HSGPFPVTASH
+1506 HSGPFPITASH

-1525 MLELSGDTIPE
+1525 MLELSGLIATGRRPSRILQFSTGATNSLGSAMITSPSPPPPTTSTTTTTKPTSTSTTKNNTTNNSTDTTSASATNSTPTSPKSEDNATYTSHTKDTIPE
-1536 ESYQHGHSKSLC
+1536 ESSYQHGHSKSLC
-1548 EPDGDE
+1548 EPADSDE
-1554 WNCGALQ
+1554 WEGAPLSTAGGANS
-1561 PHEQYDDDI
+1561 E
-1570 GSDSLLPAGRQ
+1570 LLMRMSGRE
-1581 PLLPKITPLP
+1581 PLLPRPSNTPRA
-1591 QIRRMGVGAVGST
+1591 QIRRMNAGAVG
-1604 GIGVNSGSGSGIP
+1604 GAGVSQAGR
-1617 SSSKNQV
+1617 KNQV
-1624 TTALL
+1624 TKALL
-1629 STSNSDYDDDED
+1629 DYEDSETDSDENDDDED
-1641 EDFDLYDDENI
+1641 EDFDSYDDENI
-1652 VVTTTTTVASGS
+1652 VVTTFTTPASGRRSGSSPGS
-1664 GSSGSGSGVPINSS
+1664 GSE
-1678 NAVGINGAKNR
+1678 A
-1689 STNSSGASGSSN
+1689 N
-1701 TSSSGSNTNTTTTIR
+1701 TATTTTTSIR

>member
-1 MLLNAINKCSNT
+1 MKSRTEKDYDSA
-13 QNVSLKFDRGARES
+13 
-27 PASTRKLNSF
+27 
-37 KTYLNLKYLYRSSEN
+37 
-52 YTLGNMA
+52 
-59 KITNKLETPASAT
+59 TPA
-72 HSLQQEM
+72 LQQQM
-79 NLARRACWCN
+79 NLARRACWP
-89 IRDESKSSP
+89 RP
-98 NSPLTTTATATAT
+98 TTAFATATSHPSPSPSPVS
-111 ATLITDKNAQTK
+111 TLNYCAYPSNGAKQIQLN
-123 KSCEICEN
+123 E
-131 CFNHLTNN
+131 LT
-139 DVIFDTNDDATAA
+139 TCQ
-152 DLNAFPA
+152 L
-159 AAAEITKAAVVE
+159 
-171 RATNYNNN
+171 
-179 NKNNKNNK
+179 
-187 NKIHT
+187 
-192 RIVNIANENN
+192 ANPMSRNQS
-202 RKTLI
+202 
-207 VYDRDNDNG
+207 DG
-216 HHNDDYY
+216 
-223 TEIDNDNDNVDI
+223 
-235 DIDVDVDVDNNR
+235 
-247 YKNKNDINNIYKKN
+247 
-261 KNKNN
+261 N
-266 SDVDVNVDNEVTT
+266 S
-279 VLYGATSSKNITNN
+279 S
-293 FINNNDNDNDNNAYS
+293 
-308 SSKSINNYSCKNSTE
+308 
-323 DTVPSA
+323 
-329 IITTT
+329 
-334 TKIEIATN
+334 
-342 ANLDNFNIE
+342 
-351 ATTKTTT
+351 
-358 TTSIATT
+358 
-365 NLSDNL
+365 
-371 NNIINENK
+371 
-379 LKNRSVNKLK
+379 RS
-389 SNRRTIDATDKKMAT
+389 
-404 GATESTE
+404 
-411 LNATN
+411 
-416 IVANNYVNIKNNNN
+416 
-430 NNGNCKVNDNINK
+430 
-443 MATTT
+443 
-448 ETKLKS
+448 
-454 FSTDFVKFARA
+454 
-465 LLLHFWLAFVA
+465 
-476 FCDKNTI
+476 
-483 KRDDPRFVE
+483 
-492 ARRQDQQRQ
+492 QQPQ
-501 QQQQQQQKNREHQ
+501 QQQPPPPSEQPPTRVYHKPRHQ
-514 QQGQQQDNRQ
+514 QSRSMS
-524 QQQQQEQQQR
+524 
-534 PKKFRLLTNKKFI
+534 LLLLLLCSFC
-547 FLFMVCAFFSC
+547 LLLAGSE
-558 INRIDARPNAIGT
+558 ARPNVSA
-571 SSNAIPGNEA
+571 SSSSSSSSSSSTAQPPAA
-581 VATGVVGDGGSPNA
+581 VTQL
-595 GNNIGSNLPTS
+595 NLPQTTTPS
-606 DGAIPDFS
+606 VLATTDAASSTMPPQQPVAEELKDPDPFDV
-614 KPSKEMSKNIFLSD
+614 EMD
-628 SDSYK
+628 D
-633 EGHHAE
+633 EEGGHHKME
-639 RYPLSQVDFDR
+639 RYPLSQVDFAR

-696 VLFFG
+696 VLYFC
-701 TEVAVSPLTPN
+701 TDVAVSPLTPN

-748 GTIFNIATIGGSLWA
+748 GTIFNVATIGGSLYA
-763 CGLTGIF
+763 CGVCGIF
-770 GGADQTPKFLD
+770 GDETPKLLD
-781 IFLFASL
+781 VFLFASL

-827 MYHMMEVYNE
+827 MYHMMESYNE
-837 IGISNIIAQDVVS
+837 IGLPKINGQDIAY
-850 GVGSFFVVAIGGT
+850 GVGSFFVVALGGT
-863 VIGIIWG
+863 AIGIIWG

-939 LKMLSSSS
+939 LKMLSSSA

-962 HHVWNTWFVLLTIAF
+962 MHVWNTWFVVLTIAF
-977 CSVFRVLGVILLSAL
+977 CSVFRVIGVILLSAI

-1027 ENVVKQ
+1027 ERVVKH
-1033 KDMFVTTTI
+1033 KNMFVTTTI

-1150 STIGQITGT
+1150 STIGQMTGT

-1172 CIGGRWA
+1172 YIGGS
-1179 PPTIYTTCPSL
+1179 PSL
-1190 TNLDHSCSRN
+1190 TNLDNTCSHN
-1200 LDMHELDYNPSKK
+1200 LDMAELDYNPSKK
-1213 DLTDAKIH
+1213 DLTDARIH

-1226 ELKPYRRASIQMH
+1226 ELKPYRRH

-1278 SKRGTGKQQEGVKQN
+1278 SKRGASNKEPKENVKQN
-1293 HVSFHDFQQNGT
+1293 HVSFTDFQQNGT
-1305 TKQFS
+1305 AKQLS
-1310 HDYINEVLNE
+1310 NAD
-1320 SAEENQPKLTEVTV
+1320 ENQQNPNEINVIGP
-1334 MAANDDWDDGL
+1334 NDDWDDGL
-1345 TFTAKSSLAENPI
+1345 TFTAKSSPDSDRANNNSLIAHIQNLPGFDASKARIVQHYAPKLEDGPQQELDSPDPPVGPTAAELILPWRRDRSYQSIVAEHPI

-1389 QGDEISDAVQQNEFP
+1389 QGDECTDAVQQNEFP

-1439 RRESSGSKG
+1439 RRESSSSK
-1448 GTSITGSAIS
+1448 
-1458 DAIDAGSARGSDPA
+1458 AGSLGSVDPN
-1472 LAAALSSLI
+1472 LE
-1481 VPSSQT
+1481 PSSTTATMINNAGGSTAPST
-1487 SNPRLDKRSQ
+1487 SMMHNPRLDNRSQ
-1497 SISVTSGEG
+1497 SISSGTLGSHLVGPDG
-1506 HSGPFPVTASH
+1506 HTGPFPVTASH

-1536 ESYQHGHSKSLC
+1536 ESSYQHGHSKSLC
-1548 EPDGDE
+1548 EPADGDDWE
-1554 WNCGALQ
+1554 GVPLATT
-1561 PHEQYDDDI
+1561 
-1570 GSDSLLPAGRQ
+1570 AGVGVGGVAASKSERQ
-1581 PLLPKITPLP
+1581 MHSGREPLLPRLTSTPRA
-1591 QIRRMGVGAVGST
+1591 QIRHMNAGAVGGAT
-1604 GIGVNSGSGSGIP
+1604 VGVPGC
-1617 SSSKNQV
+1617 KNQV

-1629 STSNSDYDDDED
+1629 DYEDTESESEDEDDDDDEG

-1652 VVTTTTTVASGS
+1652 VVTTFTTPQDLTRRG
-1664 GSSGSGSGVPINSS
+1664 
-1678 NAVGINGAKNR
+1678 GAA
-1689 STNSSGASGSSN
+1689 GG
-1701 TSSSGSNTNTTTTIR
+1701 GGGGGGGTTTTTSIR

>member
-1 MLLNAINKCSNT
+1 MSNRT
-13 QNVSLKFDRGARES
+13 EQDYDSA
-27 PASTRKLNSF
+27 
-37 KTYLNLKYLYRSSEN
+37 
-52 YTLGNMA
+52 
-59 KITNKLETPASAT
+59 TPA
-72 HSLQQEM
+72 LQQQM
-79 NLARRACWCN
+79 NLARRACWRTKSSSSDFPPDAASRLELDN
-89 IRDESKSSP
+89 SKIANQIDAEASPSRDETKARAEPQAAFAARKTTCTFSGWRGTLSKRMLLVCGFILILGIAHGRPNTSAVGVAPGKDGKDTADAVTQLNLPQTSPTDVVDVGLDPTPPARLPRAEPLKSS
-98 NSPLTTTATATAT
+98 
-111 ATLITDKNAQTK
+111 DQ
-123 KSCEICEN
+123 
-131 CFNHLTNN
+131 
-139 DVIFDTNDDATAA
+139 DA
-152 DLNAFPA
+152 
-159 AAAEITKAAVVE
+159 E
-171 RATNYNNN
+171 
-179 NKNNKNNK
+179 
-187 NKIHT
+187 
-192 RIVNIANENN
+192 
-202 RKTLI
+202 
-207 VYDRDNDNG
+207 
-216 HHNDDYY
+216 
-223 TEIDNDNDNVDI
+223 
-235 DIDVDVDVDNNR
+235 
-247 YKNKNDINNIYKKN
+247 
-261 KNKNN
+261 
-266 SDVDVNVDNEVTT
+266 
-279 VLYGATSSKNITNN
+279 
-293 FINNNDNDNDNNAYS
+293 
-308 SSKSINNYSCKNSTE
+308 
-323 DTVPSA
+323 
-329 IITTT
+329 
-334 TKIEIATN
+334 
-342 ANLDNFNIE
+342 
-351 ATTKTTT
+351 
-358 TTSIATT
+358 
-365 NLSDNL
+365 
-371 NNIINENK
+371 
-379 LKNRSVNKLK
+379 
-389 SNRRTIDATDKKMAT
+389 
-404 GATESTE
+404 
-411 LNATN
+411 
-416 IVANNYVNIKNNNN
+416 
-430 NNGNCKVNDNINK
+430 
-443 MATTT
+443 
-448 ETKLKS
+448 
-454 FSTDFVKFARA
+454 
-465 LLLHFWLAFVA
+465 
-476 FCDKNTI
+476 
-483 KRDDPRFVE
+483 
-492 ARRQDQQRQ
+492 
-501 QQQQQQQKNREHQ
+501 
-514 QQGQQQDNRQ
+514 
-524 QQQQQEQQQR
+524 
-534 PKKFRLLTNKKFI
+534 
-547 FLFMVCAFFSC
+547 
-558 INRIDARPNAIGT
+558 
-571 SSNAIPGNEA
+571 
-581 VATGVVGDGGSPNA
+581 GG
-595 GNNIGSNLPTS
+595 
-606 DGAIPDFS
+606 
-614 KPSKEMSKNIFLSD
+614 
-628 SDSYK
+628 
-633 EGHHAE
+633 EGHKME
-639 RYPLSQVDFDR
+639 RYPLSSVDFAR

-696 VLFFG
+696 VLYFC
-701 TEVAVSPLTPN
+701 TDVAVSPLTPN

-727 YFMPNRMFFDNLGTI
+727 YFMPNRLFFDNLGTI

-748 GTIFNIATIGGSLWA
+748 GTIFNIATIGGSLYA
-763 CGLTGIF
+763 CGKMGIY
-770 GGADQTPKFLD
+770 GESETPGLMD
-781 IFLFASL
+781 VFLFASL

-827 MYHMMEVYNE
+827 MYHMMESYNE
-837 IGISNIIAQDVVS
+837 IGLDKIIAQDIAS
-850 GVGSFFVVAIGGT
+850 GMGSFFVVALGGT
-863 VIGIIWG
+863 AIGIIWG

-903 IFHMSGILAITFCG
+903 IFHMSGILSITFCG

-939 LKMLSSSS
+939 LKMLSSSA

-962 HHVWNTWFVLLTIAF
+962 MHVWNTWFVLLTIAF
-977 CSVFRVLGVILLSAL
+977 CSVFRVIGVILLSAL

-1033 KDMFVTTTI
+1033 KNMFVTTTI

-1150 STIGQITGT
+1150 STIGQMTGT

-1172 CIGGRWA
+1172 YIGGRWA

-1190 TNLDHSCSRN
+1190 TNLDNTCSRN
-1200 LDMHELDYNPSKK
+1200 LDMAELDYNPSKK
-1213 DLTDAKIH
+1213 DLTDARIH

-1278 SKRGTGKQQEGVKQN
+1278 SKRGASNKAKENVKQN

-1305 TKQFS
+1305 TKQLT
-1310 HDYINEVLNE
+1310 N
-1320 SAEENQPKLTEVTV
+1320 AEECQQNPNEINVV
-1334 MAANDDWDDGL
+1334 GPSDDWDDGL
-1345 TFTAKSSLAENPI
+1345 TFTAKSSPDSDRANNNSLIAHIQNLPGFDASKARIVVQHYAPKVDDGPETDLESPDQAIGPTAAELILPWRRDRSYQSIVAEHPI
-1358 PEEDRNLSRDSDGE
+1358 PEEDRNLSRESDGE

-1389 QGDEISDAVQQNEFP
+1389 QGDECTDAVQQNEFP

-1439 RRESSGSKG
+1439 RRESSSSK
-1448 GTSITGSAIS
+1448 
-1458 DAIDAGSARGSDPA
+1458 AGSVGIGSTGAVDSAASGSDTMVAPMPNQLA
-1472 LAAALSSLI
+1472 LA
-1481 VPSSQT
+1481 PST
-1487 SNPRLDKRSQ
+1487 SMHNPRLDKRSQ
-1497 SISVTSGEG
+1497 SISSGSLGAGPHQLGPDG

-1536 ESYQHGHSKSLC
+1536 ESSYQHGHSKSLC
-1548 EPDGDE
+1548 EP
-1554 WNCGALQ
+1554 
-1561 PHEQYDDDI
+1561 
-1570 GSDSLLPAGRQ
+1570 SDSDDWEGAALSAVGGANSERMMRLSGRE
-1581 PLLPKITPLP
+1581 PLLPRPSNTPRA
-1591 QIRRMGVGAVGST
+1591 QIRRMNAGAVGGAAVT
-1604 GIGVNSGSGSGIP
+1604 QAGRR
-1617 SSSKNQV
+1617 NQV
-1624 TTALL
+1624 TKALL
-1629 STSNSDYDDDED
+1629 DYEDSETESEENDDDED
-1641 EDFDLYDDENI
+1641 EDFDSYDDENI
-1652 VVTTTTTVASGS
+1652 VVTTFTTPATGRRPGSSPGS
-1664 GSSGSGSGVPINSS
+1664 GSE
-1678 NAVGINGAKNR
+1678 A
-1689 STNSSGASGSSN
+1689 N
-1701 TSSSGSNTNTTTTIR
+1701 TATTTTTSIR

>member
-1 MLLNAINKCSNT
+1 MSNRT
-13 QNVSLKFDRGARES
+13 EQDYDSA
-27 PASTRKLNSF
+27 
-37 KTYLNLKYLYRSSEN
+37 
-52 YTLGNMA
+52 
-59 KITNKLETPASAT
+59 TPA
-72 HSLQQEM
+72 LQQQM
-79 NLARRACWCN
+79 NLARRACWRTKSSRSDFPPKSIELVN
-89 IRDESKSSP
+89 PMIANQIDAIASPPRDETKTRTEP
-98 NSPLTTTATATAT
+98 QTA
-111 ATLITDKNAQTK
+111 L
-123 KSCEICEN
+123 
-131 CFNHLTNN
+131 
-139 DVIFDTNDDATAA
+139 
-152 DLNAFPA
+152 
-159 AAAEITKAAVVE
+159 AV
-171 RATNYNNN
+171 
-179 NKNNKNNK
+179 
-187 NKIHT
+187 
-192 RIVNIANENN
+192 
-202 RKTLI
+202 RKTTCTFSDWRGILGKRMLLI
-207 VYDRDNDNG
+207 CGFILILGIAHGRPNTSAVGVASAKDG
-216 HHNDDYY
+216 K
-223 TEIDNDNDNVDI
+223 DI
-235 DIDVDVDVDNNR
+235 ADAVTQLNLPQSPPMDGVDVDPTPPVR
-247 YKNKNDINNIYKKN
+247 LPRAEPLRS
-261 KNKNN
+261 
-266 SDVDVNVDNEVTT
+266 SDQ
-279 VLYGATSSKNITNN
+279 
-293 FINNNDNDNDNNAYS
+293 
-308 SSKSINNYSCKNSTE
+308 
-323 DTVPSA
+323 
-329 IITTT
+329 
-334 TKIEIATN
+334 
-342 ANLDNFNIE
+342 
-351 ATTKTTT
+351 
-358 TTSIATT
+358 
-365 NLSDNL
+365 
-371 NNIINENK
+371 
-379 LKNRSVNKLK
+379 
-389 SNRRTIDATDKKMAT
+389 DA
-404 GATESTE
+404 E
-411 LNATN
+411 
-416 IVANNYVNIKNNNN
+416 
-430 NNGNCKVNDNINK
+430 
-443 MATTT
+443 
-448 ETKLKS
+448 
-454 FSTDFVKFARA
+454 
-465 LLLHFWLAFVA
+465 
-476 FCDKNTI
+476 
-483 KRDDPRFVE
+483 
-492 ARRQDQQRQ
+492 
-501 QQQQQQQKNREHQ
+501 
-514 QQGQQQDNRQ
+514 
-524 QQQQQEQQQR
+524 
-534 PKKFRLLTNKKFI
+534 
-547 FLFMVCAFFSC
+547 
-558 INRIDARPNAIGT
+558 
-571 SSNAIPGNEA
+571 
-581 VATGVVGDGGSPNA
+581 GG
-595 GNNIGSNLPTS
+595 
-606 DGAIPDFS
+606 
-614 KPSKEMSKNIFLSD
+614 
-628 SDSYK
+628 
-633 EGHHAE
+633 EGHKME
-639 RYPLSQVDFDR
+639 RYPLSSVDFAR

-696 VLFFG
+696 VLYFC
-701 TEVAVSPLTPN
+701 TDVAVSPLTPN

-727 YFMPNRMFFDNLGTI
+727 YFMPNRLFFDNLGTI

-748 GTIFNIATIGGSLWA
+748 GTIFNIATIGGSLYA
-763 CGLTGIF
+763 CGKMGIY
-770 GGADQTPKFLD
+770 GETETPGLMD
-781 IFLFASL
+781 VFLFASL

-827 MYHMMEVYNE
+827 MYHMMESYNE
-837 IGISNIIAQDVVS
+837 IGLDKIIAQDIAS
-850 GVGSFFVVAIGGT
+850 GVGSFFVVALGGT
-863 VIGIIWG
+863 AIGIIWG

-939 LKMLSSSS
+939 LKMLSSSA

-962 HHVWNTWFVLLTIAF
+962 MHVWNTCFVLLTITF
-977 CSVFRVLGVILLSAL
+977 CSVFRVIGVILLSAL

-1033 KDMFVTTTI
+1033 KNMFVTTTI

-1150 STIGQITGT
+1150 STIGQMTGT

-1172 CIGGRWA
+1172 YIGGRWA

-1190 TNLDHSCSRN
+1190 TNLDNTCSRN
-1200 LDMHELDYNPSKK
+1200 LDMAELDYNPSKK
-1213 DLTDAKIH
+1213 DLTDARIH

-1226 ELKPYRRASIQMH
+1226 ELKPYRRH

-1278 SKRGTGKQQEGVKQN
+1278 SKRGASNKEAKENVKQN

-1305 TKQFS
+1305 TKQLTN
-1310 HDYINEVLNE
+1310 DYINNVLNE
-1320 SAEENQPKLTEVTV
+1320 TAEECQQNPNEINVV
-1334 MAANDDWDDGL
+1334 GPSDDWDDGL
-1345 TFTAKSSLAENPI
+1345 TFTAKSSLAEHPI
-1358 PEEDRNLSRDSDGE
+1358 PEEDRNLSRESDGE

-1389 QGDEISDAVQQNEFP
+1389 QGDECTDAVQQNEFP

-1439 RRESSGSKG
+1439 RRESSSSKG
-1448 GTSITGSAIS
+1448 GSVGIGSSGAVDTAASGS
-1458 DAIDAGSARGSDPA
+1458 DAMVVPMSNQPA
-1472 LAAALSSLI
+1472 N
-1481 VPSSQT
+1481 VPST
-1487 SNPRLDKRSQ
+1487 SMHNPRLDKRSQ
-1497 SISVTSGEG
+1497 SISSGSLGAGPHQLGPDG

-1525 MLELSGDTIPE
+1525 MLELSGLITTGRRPSRILQFSPGATNLL
-1536 ESYQHGHSKSLC
+1536 ES
-1548 EPDGDE
+1548 
-1554 WNCGALQ
+1554 A
-1561 PHEQYDDDI
+1561 
-1570 GSDSLLPAGRQ
+1570 
-1581 PLLPKITPLP
+1581 KITTPSP
-1591 QIRRMGVGAVGST
+1591 PPPTTST
-1604 GIGVNSGSGSGIP
+1604 I
-1617 SSSKNQV
+1617 
-1624 TTALL
+1624 
-1629 STSNSDYDDDED
+1629 
-1641 EDFDLYDDENI
+1641 
-1652 VVTTTTTVASGS
+1652 TTTTTV
-1664 GSSGSGSGVPINSS
+1664 
-1678 NAVGINGAKNR
+1678 K
-1689 STNSSGASGSSN
+1689 
-1701 TSSSGSNTNTTTTIR
+1701 TTTT
-1716 LTRNNDES
+1716 TSTTKNNNNTTNNSTETTSASASYSTPTTPRSEDSATYTYYPNGVSIES
-1724 II
+1724 D

>member
-1 MLLNAINKCSNT
+1 MSIRTEQDYDSA
-13 QNVSLKFDRGARES
+13 
-27 PASTRKLNSF
+27 
-37 KTYLNLKYLYRSSEN
+37 
-52 YTLGNMA
+52 
-59 KITNKLETPASAT
+59 TPA
-72 HSLQQEM
+72 LQQQM
-79 NLARRACWCN
+79 NLARRACWRIKSSSSESLFKSKASAITDTSAN
-89 IRDESKSSP
+89 QIDAEAPPPPRDE
-98 NSPLTTTATATAT
+98 
-111 ATLITDKNAQTK
+111 TK
-123 KSCEICEN
+123 
-131 CFNHLTNN
+131 
-139 DVIFDTNDDATAA
+139 
-152 DLNAFPA
+152 
-159 AAAEITKAAVVE
+159 
-171 RATNYNNN
+171 
-179 NKNNKNNK
+179 
-187 NKIHT
+187 T
-192 RIVNIANENN
+192 RIEPQ
-202 RKTLI
+202 
-207 VYDRDNDNG
+207 
-216 HHNDDYY
+216 
-223 TEIDNDNDNVDI
+223 TEPAK
-235 DIDVDVDVDNNR
+235 R
-247 YKNKNDINNIYKKN
+247 
-261 KNKNN
+261 N
-266 SDVDVNVDNEVTT
+266 SSC
-279 VLYGATSSKNITNN
+279 TSSDWRGM
-293 FINNNDNDNDNNAYS
+293 F
-308 SSKSINNYSCKNSTE
+308 SKRTLLIC
-323 DTVPSA
+323 A
-329 IITTT
+329 LALILG
-334 TKIEIATN
+334 IA
-342 ANLDNFNIE
+342 
-351 ATTKTTT
+351 
-358 TTSIATT
+358 
-365 NLSDNL
+365 
-371 NNIINENK
+371 
-379 LKNRSVNKLK
+379 
-389 SNRRTIDATDKKMAT
+389 
-404 GATESTE
+404 
-411 LNATN
+411 
-416 IVANNYVNIKNNNN
+416 
-430 NNGNCKVNDNINK
+430 
-443 MATTT
+443 
-448 ETKLKS
+448 
-454 FSTDFVKFARA
+454 
-465 LLLHFWLAFVA
+465 
-476 FCDKNTI
+476 
-483 KRDDPRFVE
+483 
-492 ARRQDQQRQ
+492 Q
-501 QQQQQQQKNREHQ
+501 
-514 QQGQQQDNRQ
+514 
-524 QQQQQEQQQR
+524 
-534 PKKFRLLTNKKFI
+534 
-547 FLFMVCAFFSC
+547 
-558 INRIDARPNAIGT
+558 ARPNT
-571 SSNAIPGNEA
+571 SAVGVAPGKVSQDIVDA
-581 VATGVVGDGGSPNA
+581 VTQLNLGQSAPMDAVDVGLD
-595 GNNIGSNLPTS
+595 PT
-606 DGAIPDFS
+606 
-614 KPSKEMSKNIFLSD
+614 PSVRVPRAEPLKSGDEDAKGD
-628 SDSYK
+628 
-633 EGHHAE
+633 EGHKME
-639 RYPLSQVDFDR
+639 RYPLSSVDFAR

-696 VLFFG
+696 VLYFC
-701 TEVAVSPLTPN
+701 TDVAVSPLTPN

-727 YFMPNRMFFDNLGTI
+727 YFMPNRLFFDNLGTI

-748 GTIFNIATIGGSLWA
+748 GTIFNIATIGGSLYA
-763 CGLTGIF
+763 CGKMGIY
-770 GGADQTPKFLD
+770 GESETPGLMD
-781 IFLFASL
+781 VFLFASL

-827 MYHMMEVYNE
+827 MYHMMESYNE
-837 IGISNIIAQDVVS
+837 IGLDKIIAQDIAS
-850 GVGSFFVVAIGGT
+850 GVGSFFVVALGGT
-863 VIGIIWG
+863 AIGIIWG

-939 LKMLSSSS
+939 LKMLSSSA

-962 HHVWNTWFVLLTIAF
+962 MHVWNTWFVVLTIAF
-977 CSVFRVLGVILLSAL
+977 CSVFRVIGVILLSAL

-1033 KDMFVTTTI
+1033 KNMFVTTTI

-1150 STIGQITGT
+1150 STIGQMTGT

-1172 CIGGRWA
+1172 YIGGRWA

-1190 TNLDHSCSRN
+1190 TNLDNTCSRN
-1200 LDMHELDYNPSKK
+1200 LDMAELDYNPSKK
-1213 DLTDAKIH
+1213 DLTDARIH

-1278 SKRGTGKQQEGVKQN
+1278 SKRGASNKEAKENVKQN

-1305 TKQFS
+1305 TKQLT
-1310 HDYINEVLNE
+1310 N
-1320 SAEENQPKLTEVTV
+1320 AEECQQNPNEINVV
-1334 MAANDDWDDGL
+1334 GPSDDWDDGL
-1345 TFTAKSSLAENPI
+1345 TFTAKSSLAEHPI
-1358 PEEDRNLSRDSDGE
+1358 PEEDRNLSRESDGE

-1389 QGDEISDAVQQNEFP
+1389 QGDECTDAVQQNEFP

-1439 RRESSGSKG
+1439 RRESSSSK
-1448 GTSITGSAIS
+1448 
-1458 DAIDAGSARGSDPA
+1458 AGSVGIGSTGAMDSAASGSDTMV
-1472 LAAALSSLI
+1472 
-1481 VPSSQT
+1481 VPMSSQPSNAPST
-1487 SNPRLDKRSQ
+1487 SMHNPRLDKRSQ
-1497 SISVTSGEG
+1497 SISSSSLGAGAHQLGPDG

-1536 ESYQHGHSKSLC
+1536 ESSYQHGHSKSLC
-1548 EPDGDE
+1548 EPADSDE
-1554 WNCGALQ
+1554 WDGAPLSAAGGANS
-1561 PHEQYDDDI
+1561 E
-1570 GSDSLLPAGRQ
+1570 LLMRMSGRE
-1581 PLLPKITPLP
+1581 PLLPRPSNTPRA
-1591 QIRRMGVGAVGST
+1591 QIRRMNAGAVGGT
-1604 GIGVNSGSGSGIP
+1604 GVTQAGR
-1617 SSSKNQV
+1617 KNQV
-1624 TTALL
+1624 TKALL
-1629 STSNSDYDDDED
+1629 DYEDSETDSDENDDDED
-1641 EDFDLYDDENI
+1641 EDFDSYDDENI
-1652 VVTTTTTVASGS
+1652 VVTTFTTPATGRRPGSSPGS
-1664 GSSGSGSGVPINSS
+1664 GSE
-1678 NAVGINGAKNR
+1678 A
-1689 STNSSGASGSSN
+1689 N
-1701 TSSSGSNTNTTTTIR
+1701 TATTTTTSIR

>member
-1 MLLNAINKCSNT
+1 MSNRT
-13 QNVSLKFDRGARES
+13 EQDYDSA
-27 PASTRKLNSF
+27 
-37 KTYLNLKYLYRSSEN
+37 
-52 YTLGNMA
+52 
-59 KITNKLETPASAT
+59 TPA
-72 HSLQQEM
+72 LQQQM
-79 NLARRACWCN
+79 NLARRACWRRN
-89 IRDESKSSP
+89 QSSSTQLPPQNTITITREAASRLELVNPEIAKQIDAEAQPPRDETKTRLEP
-98 NSPLTTTATATAT
+98 QTATATRNTKWASDWRGILGKRML
-111 ATLITDKNAQTK
+111 LICALVLILGLVQGRPNTSAVGVASAK
-123 KSCEICEN
+123 
-131 CFNHLTNN
+131 
-139 DVIFDTNDDATAA
+139 DAVTQ
-152 DLNAFPA
+152 LNLPM
-159 AAAEITKAAVVE
+159 
-171 RATNYNNN
+171 
-179 NKNNKNNK
+179 
-187 NKIHT
+187 
-192 RIVNIANENN
+192 
-202 RKTLI
+202 
-207 VYDRDNDNG
+207 
-216 HHNDDYY
+216 
-223 TEIDNDNDNVDI
+223 
-235 DIDVDVDVDNNR
+235 DVDVGLDP
-247 YKNKNDINNIYKKN
+247 
-261 KNKNN
+261 
-266 SDVDVNVDNEVTT
+266 TQ
-279 VLYGATSSKNITNN
+279 
-293 FINNNDNDNDNNAYS
+293 
-308 SSKSINNYSCKNSTE
+308 
-323 DTVPSA
+323 SA
-329 IITTT
+329 
-334 TKIEIATN
+334 K
-342 ANLDNFNIE
+342 LPRSE
-351 ATTKTTT
+351 A
-358 TTSIATT
+358 
-365 NLSDNL
+365 
-371 NNIINENK
+371 
-379 LKNRSVNKLK
+379 LK
-389 SNRRTIDATDKKMAT
+389 SSDQDAESGEAHKM
-404 GATESTE
+404 
-411 LNATN
+411 
-416 IVANNYVNIKNNNN
+416 
-430 NNGNCKVNDNINK
+430 
-443 MATTT
+443 
-448 ETKLKS
+448 
-454 FSTDFVKFARA
+454 
-465 LLLHFWLAFVA
+465 
-476 FCDKNTI
+476 
-483 KRDDPRFVE
+483 
-492 ARRQDQQRQ
+492 
-501 QQQQQQQKNREHQ
+501 
-514 QQGQQQDNRQ
+514 
-524 QQQQQEQQQR
+524 
-534 PKKFRLLTNKKFI
+534 
-547 FLFMVCAFFSC
+547 
-558 INRIDARPNAIGT
+558 
-571 SSNAIPGNEA
+571 
-581 VATGVVGDGGSPNA
+581 
-595 GNNIGSNLPTS
+595 
-606 DGAIPDFS
+606 
-614 KPSKEMSKNIFLSD
+614 
-628 SDSYK
+628 
-633 EGHHAE
+633 E
-639 RYPLSQVDFDR
+639 RYPLSSVDFAR

-696 VLFFG
+696 VLYFC
-701 TEVAVSPLTPN
+701 TDVAVSPLTPN

-727 YFMPNRMFFDNLGTI
+727 YFMPNRLFFDNLGTI

-748 GTIFNIATIGGSLWA
+748 GTIFNIATIGGSLYA
-763 CGLTGIF
+763 CGRMGIY
-770 GGADQTPKFLD
+770 GEGETPNLMD
-781 IFLFASL
+781 VFLFASL

-827 MYHMMEVYNE
+827 MYHMMESYNE
-837 IGISNIIAQDVVS
+837 IGLDKIIAQDIAS
-850 GVGSFFVVAIGGT
+850 GVGSFFVVALGGT
-863 VIGIIWG
+863 AIGIIWG

-939 LKMLSSSS
+939 LKMLSSSA

-962 HHVWNTWFVLLTIAF
+962 MHVWNTWFVVLTIAF
-977 CSVFRVLGVILLSAL
+977 CSVFRVIGVILLSAL

-1033 KDMFVTTTI
+1033 KNMFVTTTI

-1150 STIGQITGT
+1150 STIGQMTGT

-1172 CIGGRWA
+1172 YIGGRWA

-1190 TNLDHSCSRN
+1190 TNLDNTCSRN
-1200 LDMHELDYNPSKK
+1200 LDMAELDYNPSKK
-1213 DLTDAKIH
+1213 DLTDARIH

-1226 ELKPYRRASIQMH
+1226 ELKPYRRH

-1278 SKRGTGKQQEGVKQN
+1278 SKRGASNKEAKENVKQN

-1305 TKQFS
+1305 TKQLT
-1310 HDYINEVLNE
+1310 N
-1320 SAEENQPKLTEVTV
+1320 AEECQQNPNEINVV
-1334 MAANDDWDDGL
+1334 GPSDDWDDGL
-1345 TFTAKSSLAENPI
+1345 TFTAKSSLAEHPI
-1358 PEEDRNLSRDSDGE
+1358 PEEDRNLSRESDGE

-1389 QGDEISDAVQQNEFP
+1389 QGDECTDAVQQNEFP

-1439 RRESSGSKG
+1439 RRESSSSK
-1448 GTSITGSAIS
+1448 
-1458 DAIDAGSARGSDPA
+1458 AGSVGIGSTGAVDTAASGSVDPMV
-1472 LAAALSSLI
+1472 
-1481 VPSSQT
+1481 VPMSTQPPNAPST
-1487 SNPRLDKRSQ
+1487 SMHNPRLDKRSQ
-1497 SISVTSGEG
+1497 SISSGSLGAGAHQLGTDG

-1536 ESYQHGHSKSLC
+1536 ESSYQHGHSKSLC
-1548 EPDGDE
+1548 EPADSDDWE
-1554 WNCGALQ
+1554 GAPL
-1561 PHEQYDDDI
+1561 
-1570 GSDSLLPAGRQ
+1570 STAAAGEANSERMMRLSGRE
-1581 PLLPKITPLP
+1581 PLLPRPSNTPRA
-1591 QIRRMGVGAVGST
+1591 QIRRMNAGAVGGAAVSQA
-1604 GIGVNSGSGSGIP
+1604 GR
-1617 SSSKNQV
+1617 KNQV
-1624 TTALL
+1624 TKALL
-1629 STSNSDYDDDED
+1629 DYEDSETDSEENDDDDDDDDED
-1641 EDFDLYDDENI
+1641 EDFDSYDDENI
-1652 VVTTTTTVASGS
+1652 VVTTFTTPATGRRSGSSPGS
-1664 GSSGSGSGVPINSS
+1664 GSEA
-1678 NAVGINGAKNR
+1678 NA
-1689 STNSSGASGSSN
+1689 T
-1701 TSSSGSNTNTTTTIR
+1701 TMTTTTTSIR

>member
-1 MLLNAINKCSNT
+1 MSNRT
-13 QNVSLKFDRGARES
+13 EQDYDSA
-27 PASTRKLNSF
+27 
-37 KTYLNLKYLYRSSEN
+37 
-52 YTLGNMA
+52 
-59 KITNKLETPASAT
+59 TPA
-72 HSLQQEM
+72 LQQQM
-79 NLARRACWCN
+79 NLARRACWRTKSSRSDLPPKSIELVN
-89 IRDESKSSP
+89 PKNANQIDAEASPPRDETKTRTEP
-98 NSPLTTTATATAT
+98 QTA
-111 ATLITDKNAQTK
+111 
-123 KSCEICEN
+123 
-131 CFNHLTNN
+131 F
-139 DVIFDTNDDATAA
+139 AA
-152 DLNAFPA
+152 
-159 AAAEITKAAVVE
+159 
-171 RATNYNNN
+171 
-179 NKNNKNNK
+179 
-187 NKIHT
+187 
-192 RIVNIANENN
+192 
-202 RKTLI
+202 RKTTCTFADWRGILGKRMLLI
-207 VYDRDNDNG
+207 CGFILILGIAHGRPNTSAVGVASAKDG
-216 HHNDDYY
+216 K
-223 TEIDNDNDNVDI
+223 DI
-235 DIDVDVDVDNNR
+235 ADAVTQLNLPQSPPMDAVDVGLDPTPPVR
-247 YKNKNDINNIYKKN
+247 LPRAEPLRS
-261 KNKNN
+261 
-266 SDVDVNVDNEVTT
+266 SDQ
-279 VLYGATSSKNITNN
+279 
-293 FINNNDNDNDNNAYS
+293 
-308 SSKSINNYSCKNSTE
+308 
-323 DTVPSA
+323 
-329 IITTT
+329 
-334 TKIEIATN
+334 
-342 ANLDNFNIE
+342 
-351 ATTKTTT
+351 
-358 TTSIATT
+358 
-365 NLSDNL
+365 
-371 NNIINENK
+371 
-379 LKNRSVNKLK
+379 
-389 SNRRTIDATDKKMAT
+389 DA
-404 GATESTE
+404 E
-411 LNATN
+411 
-416 IVANNYVNIKNNNN
+416 
-430 NNGNCKVNDNINK
+430 
-443 MATTT
+443 
-448 ETKLKS
+448 
-454 FSTDFVKFARA
+454 
-465 LLLHFWLAFVA
+465 
-476 FCDKNTI
+476 
-483 KRDDPRFVE
+483 
-492 ARRQDQQRQ
+492 
-501 QQQQQQQKNREHQ
+501 
-514 QQGQQQDNRQ
+514 
-524 QQQQQEQQQR
+524 
-534 PKKFRLLTNKKFI
+534 
-547 FLFMVCAFFSC
+547 
-558 INRIDARPNAIGT
+558 
-571 SSNAIPGNEA
+571 
-581 VATGVVGDGGSPNA
+581 GG
-595 GNNIGSNLPTS
+595 
-606 DGAIPDFS
+606 
-614 KPSKEMSKNIFLSD
+614 
-628 SDSYK
+628 
-633 EGHHAE
+633 EGHKME
-639 RYPLSQVDFDR
+639 RYPLSSVDFAR

-696 VLFFG
+696 VLYFC
-701 TEVAVSPLTPN
+701 TDVAVSPLTPN

-727 YFMPNRMFFDNLGTI
+727 YFMPNRLFFDNLGTI

-748 GTIFNIATIGGSLWA
+748 GTIFNIATIGGSLYA
-763 CGLTGIF
+763 CGKMGIY
-770 GGADQTPKFLD
+770 GETETPGLMD
-781 IFLFASL
+781 VFLFASL

-827 MYHMMEVYNE
+827 MYHMMESYNE
-837 IGISNIIAQDVVS
+837 IGLDKIIAQDIAS
-850 GVGSFFVVAIGGT
+850 GVGSFFVVALGGT
-863 VIGIIWG
+863 AIGIIWG

-939 LKMLSSSS
+939 LKMLSSSA

-962 HHVWNTWFVLLTIAF
+962 MHVWNTCFVLLTITF
-977 CSVFRVLGVILLSAL
+977 CSVFRVIGVILLSAL

-1033 KDMFVTTTI
+1033 KNMFVTTTI

-1150 STIGQITGT
+1150 STIGQMTGT

-1172 CIGGRWA
+1172 YIGGRWA

-1190 TNLDHSCSRN
+1190 TNLDNTCSRN
-1200 LDMHELDYNPSKK
+1200 LDMAELDYNPSKK
-1213 DLTDAKIH
+1213 DLTDARIH

-1278 SKRGTGKQQEGVKQN
+1278 SKRGASNKEAKENVKQN

-1305 TKQFS
+1305 TKQLTNGTES
-1310 HDYINEVLNE
+1310 SSNHSRKKSYRKRHTHNSLNKYRRLE
-1320 SAEENQPKLTEVTV
+1320 IAEECQQNPNEINVV
-1334 MAANDDWDDGL
+1334 GPSDDWDDGL
-1345 TFTAKSSLAENPI
+1345 TFTAKSSPDSDRANNNSLIAHIQNLPGFDASKARIVVQHYAPKVDDGAETDLESPDQAIGPTAAELILPWRRDRSYQSIVAENPI
-1358 PEEDRNLSRDSDGE
+1358 PEEDRNLSRESDGE

-1389 QGDEISDAVQQNEFP
+1389 QGDECTDAVQQNEFP

-1439 RRESSGSKG
+1439 RRESSSSKG
-1448 GTSITGSAIS
+1448 GSVGIGSSGAVDTAASGS
-1458 DAIDAGSARGSDPA
+1458 DAMVVPMSNQPA
-1472 LAAALSSLI
+1472 N
-1481 VPSSQT
+1481 VPST
-1487 SNPRLDKRSQ
+1487 SMHNPRLDKRSQ
-1497 SISVTSGEG
+1497 SISSGSLGAGPHQLGPDG

-1536 ESYQHGHSKSLC
+1536 ESSYQHGHSKSLC
-1548 EPDGDE
+1548 EPADSDDWE
-1554 WNCGALQ
+1554 GAALSAVGGANS
-1561 PHEQYDDDI
+1561 ERMMRL
-1570 GSDSLLPAGRQ
+1570 SGRE
-1581 PLLPKITPLP
+1581 PLLPRPSNTPRA
-1591 QIRRMGVGAVGST
+1591 QIRRMNAGAVGGAAVT
-1604 GIGVNSGSGSGIP
+1604 QAGRR
-1617 SSSKNQV
+1617 NQV
-1624 TTALL
+1624 TKALL
-1629 STSNSDYDDDED
+1629 DYEDSDSDSEENDDDED
-1641 EDFDLYDDENI
+1641 EDFDSYDDENI
-1652 VVTTTTTVASGS
+1652 VVTTFTTPATGRRSGSSPGS
-1664 GSSGSGSGVPINSS
+1664 GSD
-1678 NAVGINGAKNR
+1678 A
-1689 STNSSGASGSSN
+1689 N
-1701 TSSSGSNTNTTTTIR
+1701 TATTTTTTTSIR

>member
-1 MLLNAINKCSNT
+1 MSIRTEQDYDSA
-13 QNVSLKFDRGARES
+13 
-27 PASTRKLNSF
+27 
-37 KTYLNLKYLYRSSEN
+37 
-52 YTLGNMA
+52 
-59 KITNKLETPASAT
+59 TPA
-72 HSLQQEM
+72 LQREM
-79 NLARRACWCN
+79 NLARRACWRIN
-89 IRDESKSSP
+89 SFSSEYLFKTIASVLTDTDAEAPPPPPPRDETKSRIGP
-98 NSPLTTTATATAT
+98 QTAPANRNT
-111 ATLITDKNAQTK
+111 
-123 KSCEICEN
+123 SC
-131 CFNHLTNN
+131 
-139 DVIFDTNDDATAA
+139 
-152 DLNAFPA
+152 
-159 AAAEITKAAVVE
+159 
-171 RATNYNNN
+171 
-179 NKNNKNNK
+179 
-187 NKIHT
+187 
-192 RIVNIANENN
+192 
-202 RKTLI
+202 
-207 VYDRDNDNG
+207 
-216 HHNDDYY
+216 
-223 TEIDNDNDNVDI
+223 
-235 DIDVDVDVDNNR
+235 
-247 YKNKNDINNIYKKN
+247 
-261 KNKNN
+261 
-266 SDVDVNVDNEVTT
+266 
-279 VLYGATSSKNITNN
+279 TSSNWRGM
-293 FINNNDNDNDNNAYS
+293 F
-308 SSKSINNYSCKNSTE
+308 SKRTLLIC
-323 DTVPSA
+323 A
-329 IITTT
+329 LALILG
-334 TKIEIATN
+334 IA
-342 ANLDNFNIE
+342 
-351 ATTKTTT
+351 
-358 TTSIATT
+358 
-365 NLSDNL
+365 
-371 NNIINENK
+371 
-379 LKNRSVNKLK
+379 
-389 SNRRTIDATDKKMAT
+389 
-404 GATESTE
+404 
-411 LNATN
+411 
-416 IVANNYVNIKNNNN
+416 
-430 NNGNCKVNDNINK
+430 
-443 MATTT
+443 
-448 ETKLKS
+448 
-454 FSTDFVKFARA
+454 
-465 LLLHFWLAFVA
+465 
-476 FCDKNTI
+476 
-483 KRDDPRFVE
+483 
-492 ARRQDQQRQ
+492 Q
-501 QQQQQQQKNREHQ
+501 
-514 QQGQQQDNRQ
+514 
-524 QQQQQEQQQR
+524 
-534 PKKFRLLTNKKFI
+534 
-547 FLFMVCAFFSC
+547 
-558 INRIDARPNAIGT
+558 ARPNMSAVGV
-571 SSNAIPGNEA
+571 APGKVSQDIVDA
-581 VATGVVGDGGSPNA
+581 VTQLNLGHSAPMDAVDVGVDPTPPATLPRAEPLKSVDQDAEGG
-595 GNNIGSNLPTS
+595 
-606 DGAIPDFS
+606 
-614 KPSKEMSKNIFLSD
+614 
-628 SDSYK
+628 
-633 EGHHAE
+633 EGHKME
-639 RYPLSQVDFDR
+639 RYPLSSVDFAR

-696 VLFFG
+696 VLYFC
-701 TEVAVSPLTPN
+701 TDVAVSPLTPN

-727 YFMPNRMFFDNLGTI
+727 YFMPNRLFFDNLGTI

-748 GTIFNIATIGGSLWA
+748 GTIFNIATIGGSLYA
-763 CGLTGIF
+763 CGKMGIY
-770 GGADQTPKFLD
+770 GESETPGLMD
-781 IFLFASL
+781 VFLFASL

-827 MYHMMEVYNE
+827 MYHMMESYNE
-837 IGISNIIAQDVVS
+837 IGLDKIIAQDIAS
-850 GVGSFFVVAIGGT
+850 GVGSFFVVALGGT
-863 VIGIIWG
+863 AIGIIWG

-939 LKMLSSSS
+939 LKMLSSSA

-962 HHVWNTWFVLLTIAF
+962 MHVWNTWFVVLTIAF
-977 CSVFRVLGVILLSAL
+977 CSVFRVIGVILLSAL

-1033 KDMFVTTTI
+1033 KNMFVTTTI

-1150 STIGQITGT
+1150 STIGQMTGT

-1172 CIGGRWA
+1172 YIGGS
-1179 PPTIYTTCPSL
+1179 PSL
-1190 TNLDHSCSRN
+1190 TNLDNTCSRN
-1200 LDMHELDYNPSKK
+1200 LDMAELDYNPSKK
-1213 DLTDAKIH
+1213 DLTDARIH

-1226 ELKPYRRASIQMH
+1226 ELKPYRRH

-1278 SKRGTGKQQEGVKQN
+1278 SKRGASNKEAKENVKQN

-1305 TKQFS
+1305 TKQLT
-1310 HDYINEVLNE
+1310 N
-1320 SAEENQPKLTEVTV
+1320 AEECQQNPNEINVV
-1334 MAANDDWDDGL
+1334 GPSDDWDDGL
-1345 TFTAKSSLAENPI
+1345 TFTAKSSLAEHPI
-1358 PEEDRNLSRDSDGE
+1358 PEEDRNLSRESDGE

-1389 QGDEISDAVQQNEFP
+1389 QGDECTDAVQQNEFP

-1439 RRESSGSKG
+1439 RRESSSSK
-1448 GTSITGSAIS
+1448 
-1458 DAIDAGSARGSDPA
+1458 AGSVGIGSTGAMDS
-1472 LAAALSSLI
+1472 AASGSETMV
-1481 VPSSQT
+1481 VPMSSQPPNAPST
-1487 SNPRLDKRSQ
+1487 SMHNPRLDKRSQ
-1497 SISVTSGEG
+1497 SISSSSLGAG
-1506 HSGPFPVTASH
+1506 AHQLGPDSHSGPFPVTASH

-1536 ESYQHGHSKSLC
+1536 ESSYQHGHSKSLC
-1548 EPDGDE
+1548 EPADSDE
-1554 WNCGALQ
+1554 WEGAALAAAGGANS
-1561 PHEQYDDDI
+1561 E
-1570 GSDSLLPAGRQ
+1570 LLMRMSGRE
-1581 PLLPKITPLP
+1581 PLLPRPSNTPRA
-1591 QIRRMGVGAVGST
+1591 QIRRMNAGAVVG
-1604 GIGVNSGSGSGIP
+1604 GAGVSHAGR
-1617 SSSKNQV
+1617 KNQV
-1624 TTALL
+1624 TKALL
-1629 STSNSDYDDDED
+1629 DYEDSETDSDENDDDED
-1641 EDFDLYDDENI
+1641 EDFDSYDDENI
-1652 VVTTTTTVASGS
+1652 VVTTFTTPASGRRSGSSPGS
-1664 GSSGSGSGVPINSS
+1664 GSE
-1678 NAVGINGAKNR
+1678 A
-1689 STNSSGASGSSN
+1689 N
-1701 TSSSGSNTNTTTTIR
+1701 TATTTTSIR

>member
-1 MLLNAINKCSNT
+1 MSM
-13 QNVSLKFDRGARES
+13 VSRTEKDYDSA
-27 PASTRKLNSF
+27 
-37 KTYLNLKYLYRSSEN
+37 
-52 YTLGNMA
+52 
-59 KITNKLETPASAT
+59 TPA
-72 HSLQQEM
+72 LQQQM
-79 NLARRACWCN
+79 NLARRACWSSCPT
-89 IRDESKSSP
+89 RPSSSSSP
-98 NSPLTTTATATAT
+98 SSLNAIEIQLPVATAC
-111 ATLITDKNAQTK
+111 Q
-123 KSCEICEN
+123 
-131 CFNHLTNN
+131 
-139 DVIFDTNDDATAA
+139 
-152 DLNAFPA
+152 PA
-159 AAAEITKAAVVE
+159 KPMTP
-171 RATNYNNN
+171 NQ
-179 NKNNKNNK
+179 
-187 NKIHT
+187 
-192 RIVNIANENN
+192 
-202 RKTLI
+202 
-207 VYDRDNDNG
+207 
-216 HHNDDYY
+216 
-223 TEIDNDNDNVDI
+223 
-235 DIDVDVDVDNNR
+235 
-247 YKNKNDINNIYKKN
+247 
-261 KNKNN
+261 
-266 SDVDVNVDNEVTT
+266 S
-279 VLYGATSSKNITNN
+279 VLRLPPA
-293 FINNNDNDNDNNAYS
+293 
-308 SSKSINNYSCKNSTE
+308 
-323 DTVPSA
+323 PPR
-329 IITTT
+329 
-334 TKIEIATN
+334 
-342 ANLDNFNIE
+342 
-351 ATTKTTT
+351 TTT
-358 TTSIATT
+358 TTTQSPP
-365 NLSDNL
+365 S
-371 NNIINENK
+371 K
-379 LKNRSVNKLK
+379 RP
-389 SNRRTIDATDKKMAT
+389 R
-404 GATESTE
+404 
-411 LNATN
+411 
-416 IVANNYVNIKNNNN
+416 
-430 NNGNCKVNDNINK
+430 
-443 MATTT
+443 
-448 ETKLKS
+448 
-454 FSTDFVKFARA
+454 FSPGGSWQRQ
-465 LLLHFWLAFVA
+465 LLLLL
-476 FCDKNTI
+476 CGI
-483 KRDDPRFVE
+483 CI
-492 ARRQDQQRQ
+492 
-501 QQQQQQQKNREHQ
+501 
-514 QQGQQQDNRQ
+514 
-524 QQQQQEQQQR
+524 
-534 PKKFRLLTNKKFI
+534 LLTSI
-547 FLFMVCAFFSC
+547 E
-558 INRIDARPNAIGT
+558 ARPNVSA
-571 SSNAIPGNEA
+571 SSSSSSSSSSSASSAKPADA
-581 VATGVVGDGGSPNA
+581 VTQL
-595 GNNIGSNLPTS
+595 NLPQTTAAPAS
-606 DGAIPDFS
+606 TAASPALPKAEPLTGDAKIEKDLFDVS
-614 KPSKEMSKNIFLSD
+614 LDDETD
-628 SDSYK
+628 
-633 EGHHAE
+633 EAHHHTE
-639 RYPLSQVDFDR
+639 RYPLSQVDFAR

-683 SCLLIVVGVVIGV
+683 SCLLIVVGVAIGV
-696 VLFFG
+696 VLYFC
-701 TEVAVSPLTPN
+701 TDVAVSPLTPN

-748 GTIFNIATIGGSLWA
+748 GTIFNVATIGGSLYA
-763 CGLTGIF
+763 CGLCGVF
-770 GGADQTPKFLD
+770 GDETPKLLD
-781 IFLFASL
+781 VFLFASL

-837 IGISNIIAQDVVS
+837 IGLPNIMAQDIAS
-850 GVGSFFVVAIGGT
+850 GVGSFFVVALGGT
-863 VIGIIWG
+863 AIGIIWG
-870 FLTGLVTR
+870 FLTGLLTR

-939 LKMLSSSS
+939 LKMLSSSA

-962 HHVWNTWFVLLTIAF
+962 MHVWNTWFVILTIAF
-977 CSVFRVLGVILLSAL
+977 CSIFRVIGVILLSAI

-1027 ENVVKQ
+1027 ENVVKH
-1033 KDMFVTTTI
+1033 KNMYVTTTI
-1042 AVIYFTVFLQG
+1042 AVIYFTVFVQG

-1072 PTMNERIHERFM
+1072 PSMNERIHERFM

-1150 STIGQITGT
+1150 STIGQMTGT

-1172 CIGGRWA
+1172 YIGGRWA

-1190 TNLDHSCSRN
+1190 TNLDNSCSHN
-1200 LDMHELDYNPSKK
+1200 LDMAELDYNPSKK

-1278 SKRGTGKQQEGVKQN
+1278 SKRGASNKEPKENVKQN

-1305 TKQFS
+1305 TKQLS
-1310 HDYINEVLNE
+1310 NGTNTNSSSNHSRKKSYRKRHTHNSLNKYRRLDI
-1320 SAEENQPKLTEVTV
+1320 AEECPQNPNEINVIGPS
-1334 MAANDDWDDGL
+1334 DDWDDGL
-1345 TFTAKSSLAENPI
+1345 TFTAKSSPDSDRANNNSLIAHIQNLPGFDASKARIVQHYAPKLDDDQQDLDSPDPSVGPTAAELILPWRRDRSYQSIVAEHPI

-1389 QGDEISDAVQQNEFP
+1389 GGDESTDAVQQNEFP

-1439 RRESSGSKG
+1439 RRESSSSK
-1448 GTSITGSAIS
+1448 
-1458 DAIDAGSARGSDPA
+1458 AGSLGSGAVD
-1472 LAAALSSLI
+1472 AASASQDLMVVPTINAINPLI
-1481 VPSSQT
+1481 QLPST
-1487 SNPRLDKRSQ
+1487 SMHNPRLDNRSQ
-1497 SISVTSGEG
+1497 SISSGTLGAHLVGPDG
-1506 HSGPFPVTASH
+1506 HTGPFPVTASH

-1525 MLELSGDTIPE
+1525 MLELSGLIATGRRPSRVLLCSPGASNLLENTTTTTATTATTTTTTTATTATNIKPIISTTTTTSTVNNCNSANLITTTATFNSPSNSSTTNYSSPTSESSGATYYSNDTIPE
-1536 ESYQHGHSKSLC
+1536 ESSYQHGHSKSLC
-1548 EPDGDE
+1548 EPVD
-1554 WNCGALQ
+1554 A
-1561 PHEQYDDDI
+1561 DDWDAVPLA
-1570 GSDSLLPAGRQ
+1570 GTAAASASASAKVMHAGRE
-1581 PLLPKITPLP
+1581 PLLPRLAATTNTPRA
-1591 QIRRMGVGAVGST
+1591 QIRHMNAGAVGGSAV
-1604 GIGVNSGSGSGIP
+1604 GVGGGR
-1617 SSSKNQV
+1617 NQV
-1624 TTALL
+1624 TSALL
-1629 STSNSDYDDDED
+1629 DYEDTDTDTEEEDEDDDEG

-1652 VVTTTTTVASGS
+1652 VVTTFTTPATPRPHELGRRHGAAAGAAAGAAPAPPPTTT
-1664 GSSGSGSGVPINSS
+1664 
-1678 NAVGINGAKNR
+1678 
-1689 STNSSGASGSSN
+1689 
-1701 TSSSGSNTNTTTTIR
+1701 TTTTIR

>member
-1 MLLNAINKCSNT
+1 MSNLT
-13 QNVSLKFDRGARES
+13 EQDYDSA
-27 PASTRKLNSF
+27 
-37 KTYLNLKYLYRSSEN
+37 
-52 YTLGNMA
+52 
-59 KITNKLETPASAT
+59 TPA
-72 HSLQQEM
+72 LEQQM
-79 NLARRACWCN
+79 NLARRACWKSHSFGSKDLPTKASPALTIVN
-89 IRDESKSSP
+89 PAMPDPNEAEKPPSDESK
-98 NSPLTTTATATAT
+98 
-111 ATLITDKNAQTK
+111 TK
-123 KSCEICEN
+123 IEPETK
-131 CFNHLTNN
+131 
-139 DVIFDTNDDATAA
+139 AR
-152 DLNAFPA
+152 
-159 AAAEITKAAVVE
+159 ITKATCNASPSGIFGKRAILLLALCLLLGLSQGRPNMSATGVTPGQDSIVDAGAVTQLNLAQPPPTAVAKDDAQPTPSE
-171 RATNYNNN
+171 PPSHRLPRA
-179 NKNNKNNK
+179 
-187 NKIHT
+187 
-192 RIVNIANENN
+192 E
-202 RKTLI
+202 
-207 VYDRDNDNG
+207 
-216 HHNDDYY
+216 
-223 TEIDNDNDNVDI
+223 
-235 DIDVDVDVDNNR
+235 
-247 YKNKNDINNIYKKN
+247 
-261 KNKNN
+261 
-266 SDVDVNVDNEVTT
+266 
-279 VLYGATSSKNITNN
+279 
-293 FINNNDNDNDNNAYS
+293 
-308 SSKSINNYSCKNSTE
+308 
-323 DTVPSA
+323 P
-329 IITTT
+329 
-334 TKIEIATN
+334 
-342 ANLDNFNIE
+342 
-351 ATTKTTT
+351 
-358 TTSIATT
+358 
-365 NLSDNL
+365 
-371 NNIINENK
+371 
-379 LKNRSVNKLK
+379 LK
-389 SNRRTIDATDKKMAT
+389 SNDPNPEEEEGGHKM
-404 GATESTE
+404 
-411 LNATN
+411 
-416 IVANNYVNIKNNNN
+416 
-430 NNGNCKVNDNINK
+430 
-443 MATTT
+443 
-448 ETKLKS
+448 
-454 FSTDFVKFARA
+454 
-465 LLLHFWLAFVA
+465 
-476 FCDKNTI
+476 
-483 KRDDPRFVE
+483 
-492 ARRQDQQRQ
+492 
-501 QQQQQQQKNREHQ
+501 
-514 QQGQQQDNRQ
+514 
-524 QQQQQEQQQR
+524 
-534 PKKFRLLTNKKFI
+534 
-547 FLFMVCAFFSC
+547 
-558 INRIDARPNAIGT
+558 
-571 SSNAIPGNEA
+571 
-581 VATGVVGDGGSPNA
+581 
-595 GNNIGSNLPTS
+595 
-606 DGAIPDFS
+606 
-614 KPSKEMSKNIFLSD
+614 
-628 SDSYK
+628 
-633 EGHHAE
+633 E
-639 RYPLSQVDFDR
+639 RYPLSSVDFVR

-696 VLFFG
+696 VLYFC
-701 TEVAVSPLTPN
+701 TDVAVSPLTPN

-727 YFMPNRMFFDNLGTI
+727 YFMPNRLFFDNLGTI

-748 GTIFNIATIGGSLWA
+748 GTIFNIATIGGSLYA
-763 CGLTGIF
+763 CGLFGIY
-770 GGADQTPKFLD
+770 GESETPGLMD
-781 IFLFASL
+781 VFLFASL

-827 MYHMMEVYNE
+827 MYHMMESYNE
-837 IGISNIIAQDVVS
+837 IGLDKIIAQDIAS
-850 GVGSFFVVAIGGT
+850 GVGSFFVVALGGT
-863 VIGIIWG
+863 AIGIIWG

-939 LKMLSSSS
+939 LKMLSSSA

-962 HHVWNTWFVLLTIAF
+962 MHVWNTWFVVLTIAF
-977 CSVFRVLGVILLSAL
+977 CSVFRVIGVILLSAL

-1033 KDMFVTTTI
+1033 KNMFVTTTI

-1150 STIGQITGT
+1150 STIGQMTGT

-1172 CIGGRWA
+1172 YIGGRWA

-1190 TNLDHSCSRN
+1190 TNLDNTCSRN
-1200 LDMHELDYNPSKK
+1200 LDMAELDYNPSKK

-1226 ELKPYRRASIQMH
+1226 ELKPYRRH

-1278 SKRGTGKQQEGVKQN
+1278 SKRGASNKEPKENVKQN

-1305 TKQFS
+1305 TKQLT
-1310 HDYINEVLNE
+1310 N
-1320 SAEENQPKLTEVTV
+1320 AEECQQNPNEINVV
-1334 MAANDDWDDGL
+1334 GPSDDWDDGL
-1345 TFTAKSSLAENPI
+1345 TFTAKSSLAEHPI
-1358 PEEDRNLSRDSDGE
+1358 PEEDRNLSRESDGE

-1389 QGDEISDAVQQNEFP
+1389 QGDECTDAVQQNEFP

-1439 RRESSGSKG
+1439 RRESSSSK
-1448 GTSITGSAIS
+1448 
-1458 DAIDAGSARGSDPA
+1458 AGSIGIGSTGTVD
-1472 LAAALSSLI
+1472 AAASSADPMV
-1481 VPSSQT
+1481 VPSSQAIQPPAVGGLPGPST
-1487 SNPRLDKRSQ
+1487 SMHNPRLDKRSQ
-1497 SISVTSGEG
+1497 SISSGSLGAGAHQLGPDG

-1536 ESYQHGHSKSLC
+1536 ESSYQHGHSKSLC
-1548 EPDGDE
+1548 EPADSDDWDGAPLSAAS
-1554 WNCGALQ
+1554 GANS
-1561 PHEQYDDDI
+1561 ERMMR
-1570 GSDSLLPAGRQ
+1570 SGRE
-1581 PLLPKITPLP
+1581 PLLPRPSNTPRA
-1591 QIRRMGVGAVGST
+1591 QIRRMNAGAVGGAVGSL
-1604 GIGVNSGSGSGIP
+1604 GGR
-1617 SSSKNQV
+1617 KNQV
-1624 TTALL
+1624 TKALL
-1629 STSNSDYDDDED
+1629 DYEDSETDSDEDDDDED

-1652 VVTTTTTVASGS
+1652 VVTTFTTPAAPGVRRPGSSPGS
-1664 GSSGSGSGVPINSS
+1664 GSD
-1678 NAVGINGAKNR
+1678 A
-1689 STNSSGASGSSN
+1689 
-1701 TSSSGSNTNTTTTIR
+1701 TTTTTSIR

>member
-1 MLLNAINKCSNT
+1 MSIRTEQDYDSA
-13 QNVSLKFDRGARES
+13 
-27 PASTRKLNSF
+27 
-37 KTYLNLKYLYRSSEN
+37 
-52 YTLGNMA
+52 
-59 KITNKLETPASAT
+59 TPA
-72 HSLQQEM
+72 LQQQM
-79 NLARRACWCN
+79 NLARRACWR
-89 IRDESKSSP
+89 IKSSR
-98 NSPLTTTATATAT
+98 SESLFKTIVSA
-111 ATLITDKNAQTK
+111 ITDT
-123 KSCEICEN
+123 
-131 CFNHLTNN
+131 
-139 DVIFDTNDDATAA
+139 
-152 DLNAFPA
+152 
-159 AAAEITKAAVVE
+159 
-171 RATNYNNN
+171 
-179 NKNNKNNK
+179 
-187 NKIHT
+187 
-192 RIVNIANENN
+192 
-202 RKTLI
+202 
-207 VYDRDNDNG
+207 
-216 HHNDDYY
+216 
-223 TEIDNDNDNVDI
+223 
-235 DIDVDVDVDNNR
+235 
-247 YKNKNDINNIYKKN
+247 
-261 KNKNN
+261 
-266 SDVDVNVDNEVTT
+266 
-279 VLYGATSSKNITNN
+279 
-293 FINNNDNDNDNNAYS
+293 
-308 SSKSINNYSCKNSTE
+308 
-323 DTVPSA
+323 DTVPPPPS
-329 IITTT
+329 
-334 TKIEIATN
+334 K
-342 ANLDNFNIE
+342 
-351 ATTKTTT
+351 
-358 TTSIATT
+358 
-365 NLSDNL
+365 
-371 NNIINENK
+371 
-379 LKNRSVNKLK
+379 
-389 SNRRTIDATDKKMAT
+389 
-404 GATESTE
+404 
-411 LNATN
+411 
-416 IVANNYVNIKNNNN
+416 
-430 NNGNCKVNDNINK
+430 
-443 MATTT
+443 
-448 ETKLKS
+448 
-454 FSTDFVKFARA
+454 
-465 LLLHFWLAFVA
+465 
-476 FCDKNTI
+476 DKNKTRI
-483 KRDDPRFVE
+483 EPQTAPAKRNTFCTSSNWRDMFSKRM
-492 ARRQDQQRQ
+492 
-501 QQQQQQQKNREHQ
+501 
-514 QQGQQQDNRQ
+514 
-524 QQQQQEQQQR
+524 
-534 PKKFRLLTNKKFI
+534 LLI
-547 FLFMVCAFFSC
+547 CALVL
-558 INRIDARPNAIGT
+558 ILGIAQARPNTIAVGV
-571 SSNAIPGNEA
+571 APGKVSQDILNPVTQLNLRQSTPGDA
-581 VATGVVGDGGSPNA
+581 VDVGLDPTPSVRLPRAEPLKSGDQDA
-595 GNNIGSNLPTS
+595 GESH
-606 DGAIPDFS
+606 
-614 KPSKEMSKNIFLSD
+614 KM
-628 SDSYK
+628 
-633 EGHHAE
+633 E
-639 RYPLSQVDFDR
+639 RYPLSSVDFAR

-696 VLFFG
+696 VLYFC
-701 TEVAVSPLTPN
+701 TDVAVSPLTPN

-727 YFMPNRMFFDNLGTI
+727 YFMPNRLFFDNLGTI

-748 GTIFNIATIGGSLWA
+748 GTIFNIATIGGSLYA
-763 CGLTGIF
+763 CGKMGIY
-770 GGADQTPKFLD
+770 GESETPGLMD
-781 IFLFASL
+781 VFLFASL

-827 MYHMMEVYNE
+827 MYHMMESYNE
-837 IGISNIIAQDVVS
+837 IGLDKIIAQDIAS
-850 GVGSFFVVAIGGT
+850 GVGSFFVVALGGT
-863 VIGIIWG
+863 AIGIIWG

-939 LKMLSSSS
+939 LKMLSSSA

-962 HHVWNTWFVLLTIAF
+962 MHVWNTWFVVLTIAF
-977 CSVFRVLGVILLSAL
+977 CSVFRVIGVILLSAL

-1033 KDMFVTTTI
+1033 KNMFVTTTI

-1150 STIGQITGT
+1150 STIGQMTGT

-1172 CIGGRWA
+1172 YIGGRWA

-1190 TNLDHSCSRN
+1190 TNLDNTCSRN
-1200 LDMHELDYNPSKK
+1200 LDMAELDYNPSKK
-1213 DLTDAKIH
+1213 DLTDARIH

-1278 SKRGTGKQQEGVKQN
+1278 SKRGASNKAKENVKQN

-1305 TKQFS
+1305 TKQLTN
-1310 HDYINEVLNE
+1310 DYINNVLNE
-1320 SAEENQPKLTEVTV
+1320 TAEECQQNPNEINVV
-1334 MAANDDWDDGL
+1334 GPSDDWDDGL
-1345 TFTAKSSLAENPI
+1345 TFTAKSSPDSDRANNNSLIAHIQNLPGFDASKARIVVQHYAPRADDNPDTDLESPEQAIGPTAAELILPWRRDRSYQSIVAEHPI
-1358 PEEDRNLSRDSDGE
+1358 PEEDRNLSRESDGE

-1389 QGDEISDAVQQNEFP
+1389 QGDECTDAVQQNEFP

-1439 RRESSGSKG
+1439 RRESSSSKAGSVG
-1448 GTSITGSAIS
+1448 IGSTGAMDSAATGS
-1458 DAIDAGSARGSDPA
+1458 DTMMVPM
-1472 LAAALSSLI
+1472 SSQPPNT
-1481 VPSSQT
+1481 PSS
-1487 SNPRLDKRSQ
+1487 SMHNPRLDKRSQ
-1497 SISVTSGEG
+1497 SISSSSLGAGAHQLGPEG
-1506 HSGPFPVTASH
+1506 HSGPFPITASH

-1536 ESYQHGHSKSLC
+1536 ESSYQHGHSKSLC
-1548 EPDGDE
+1548 EPADSDE
-1554 WNCGALQ
+1554 WEGAPLSTAGGANS
-1561 PHEQYDDDI
+1561 E
-1570 GSDSLLPAGRQ
+1570 LLMRMSGRE
-1581 PLLPKITPLP
+1581 PLLPRPSNTPRA
-1591 QIRRMGVGAVGST
+1591 QIRRMNAGAVG
-1604 GIGVNSGSGSGIP
+1604 GAGVSQAGR
-1617 SSSKNQV
+1617 KNQV
-1624 TTALL
+1624 TKALL
-1629 STSNSDYDDDED
+1629 DYEDSETDSDENDDED
-1641 EDFDLYDDENI
+1641 EDFDSYDDENI
-1652 VVTTTTTVASGS
+1652 VVTTFTTPASGRRSGSSPGS
-1664 GSSGSGSGVPINSS
+1664 GSE
-1678 NAVGINGAKNR
+1678 A
-1689 STNSSGASGSSN
+1689 N
-1701 TSSSGSNTNTTTTIR
+1701 TATTTTTSIR

>member
-1 MLLNAINKCSNT
+1 MKSRTEKDYDSA
-13 QNVSLKFDRGARES
+13 
-27 PASTRKLNSF
+27 
-37 KTYLNLKYLYRSSEN
+37 
-52 YTLGNMA
+52 
-59 KITNKLETPASAT
+59 TPA
-72 HSLQQEM
+72 LQQQM
-79 NLARRACWCN
+79 NLARRACWP
-89 IRDESKSSP
+89 RP
-98 NSPLTTTATATAT
+98 TTAFATATSHPSPSPSPVS
-111 ATLITDKNAQTK
+111 TLNYCAYPSNGAKQIQLN
-123 KSCEICEN
+123 E
-131 CFNHLTNN
+131 LT
-139 DVIFDTNDDATAA
+139 TCQ
-152 DLNAFPA
+152 L
-159 AAAEITKAAVVE
+159 
-171 RATNYNNN
+171 
-179 NKNNKNNK
+179 
-187 NKIHT
+187 
-192 RIVNIANENN
+192 ANPMSRNQS
-202 RKTLI
+202 
-207 VYDRDNDNG
+207 DG
-216 HHNDDYY
+216 
-223 TEIDNDNDNVDI
+223 
-235 DIDVDVDVDNNR
+235 
-247 YKNKNDINNIYKKN
+247 
-261 KNKNN
+261 N
-266 SDVDVNVDNEVTT
+266 S
-279 VLYGATSSKNITNN
+279 S
-293 FINNNDNDNDNNAYS
+293 
-308 SSKSINNYSCKNSTE
+308 
-323 DTVPSA
+323 
-329 IITTT
+329 
-334 TKIEIATN
+334 
-342 ANLDNFNIE
+342 
-351 ATTKTTT
+351 
-358 TTSIATT
+358 
-365 NLSDNL
+365 
-371 NNIINENK
+371 
-379 LKNRSVNKLK
+379 RS
-389 SNRRTIDATDKKMAT
+389 
-404 GATESTE
+404 
-411 LNATN
+411 
-416 IVANNYVNIKNNNN
+416 
-430 NNGNCKVNDNINK
+430 
-443 MATTT
+443 
-448 ETKLKS
+448 
-454 FSTDFVKFARA
+454 
-465 LLLHFWLAFVA
+465 
-476 FCDKNTI
+476 
-483 KRDDPRFVE
+483 
-492 ARRQDQQRQ
+492 QQPQ
-501 QQQQQQQKNREHQ
+501 QQQPPPPSEQPPTRVYHKPRHQ
-514 QQGQQQDNRQ
+514 QSRSMS
-524 QQQQQEQQQR
+524 
-534 PKKFRLLTNKKFI
+534 LLLLLLCSFC
-547 FLFMVCAFFSC
+547 LLLAGSE
-558 INRIDARPNAIGT
+558 ARPNVSA
-571 SSNAIPGNEA
+571 SSSSSSSSSSSTAQPPAA
-581 VATGVVGDGGSPNA
+581 VTQL
-595 GNNIGSNLPTS
+595 NLPQTTTPS
-606 DGAIPDFS
+606 VLATTDAASSTMPPQQPVAEELKDPDPFDV
-614 KPSKEMSKNIFLSD
+614 EMD
-628 SDSYK
+628 D
-633 EGHHAE
+633 EEGGHHKME
-639 RYPLSQVDFDR
+639 RYPLSQVDFAR

-696 VLFFG
+696 VLYFC
-701 TEVAVSPLTPN
+701 TDVAVSPLTPN

-748 GTIFNIATIGGSLWA
+748 GTIFNVATIGGSLYA
-763 CGLTGIF
+763 CGVCGIF
-770 GGADQTPKFLD
+770 GDETPKLLD
-781 IFLFASL
+781 VFLFASL

-827 MYHMMEVYNE
+827 MYHMMESYNE
-837 IGISNIIAQDVVS
+837 IGLPKINGQDIAY
-850 GVGSFFVVAIGGT
+850 GVGSFFVVALGGT
-863 VIGIIWG
+863 AIGIIWG

-939 LKMLSSSS
+939 LKMLSSSA

-962 HHVWNTWFVLLTIAF
+962 MHVWNTWFVVLTIAF
-977 CSVFRVLGVILLSAL
+977 CSVFRVIGVILLSAI

-1027 ENVVKQ
+1027 ERVVKH
-1033 KDMFVTTTI
+1033 KNMFVTTTI

-1150 STIGQITGT
+1150 STIGQMTGT

-1172 CIGGRWA
+1172 YIGGRWA

-1190 TNLDHSCSRN
+1190 TNLDNTCSHN
-1200 LDMHELDYNPSKK
+1200 LDMAELDYNPSKK
-1213 DLTDAKIH
+1213 DLTDARIH

-1278 SKRGTGKQQEGVKQN
+1278 SKRGASNKEPKENVKQN
-1293 HVSFHDFQQNGT
+1293 HVSFTDFQQNGT
-1305 TKQFS
+1305 AKQLS
-1310 HDYINEVLNE
+1310 NAD
-1320 SAEENQPKLTEVTV
+1320 ENQQNPNEINVIGP
-1334 MAANDDWDDGL
+1334 NDDWDDGL
-1345 TFTAKSSLAENPI
+1345 TFTAKSSLAEHPI

-1389 QGDEISDAVQQNEFP
+1389 QGDECTDAVQQNEFP

-1439 RRESSGSKG
+1439 RRESSSSK
-1448 GTSITGSAIS
+1448 
-1458 DAIDAGSARGSDPA
+1458 AGSLGSVDPN
-1472 LAAALSSLI
+1472 LE
-1481 VPSSQT
+1481 PSSTTATMINNAGGSTAPST
-1487 SNPRLDKRSQ
+1487 SMMHNPRLDNRSQ
-1497 SISVTSGEG
+1497 SISSGTLGSHLVGPDG
-1506 HSGPFPVTASH
+1506 HTGPFPVTASH

-1536 ESYQHGHSKSLC
+1536 ESSYQHGHSKSLC
-1548 EPDGDE
+1548 EPADGDDWE
-1554 WNCGALQ
+1554 GVPLATT
-1561 PHEQYDDDI
+1561 
-1570 GSDSLLPAGRQ
+1570 AGVGVGGVAASKSERQ
-1581 PLLPKITPLP
+1581 MHSGREPLLPRLTSTPRA
-1591 QIRRMGVGAVGST
+1591 QIRHMNAGAVGGAT
-1604 GIGVNSGSGSGIP
+1604 VGVPGC
-1617 SSSKNQV
+1617 KNQV

-1629 STSNSDYDDDED
+1629 DYEDTESESEDEDDDDDEG

-1652 VVTTTTTVASGS
+1652 VVTTFTTPQDLTRRG
-1664 GSSGSGSGVPINSS
+1664 
-1678 NAVGINGAKNR
+1678 GAA
-1689 STNSSGASGSSN
+1689 GG
-1701 TSSSGSNTNTTTTIR
+1701 GGGGGGGTTTTTSIR